1 MKKNDGNTY
10 LARKAG
16 ERMATHEELMTSL
29 KFGESFR
36 NALRDYYSYGFKKLG
51 DYEKEKVQTMKND
64 WMRLNNILFGY
75 LEWSDV
81 PGKETVMF
89 ASLDSVS
96 MIDNPFH
103 RLYKFCKFNHND
115 PMEFFNI
122 IFALSDQMSIAGN
135 DYQYLQ
141 DRLGIDLDL
150 EAKKRPY
157 YRYIDFIKRHI
168 NDTIDF
174 RTAASVYL
182 LTSKNENITRQM
194 NILDKDVEMVGEF
207 LRVWLQT
214 LAEVNEQNED
224 TKIEGTNDVTIEDI
238 EKHFYENL
246 LSYLNPVL
254 LNKIVSEVC
263 GAYIDFITENAEYE
277 IEIKKQTSFYEI
289 HAGGN
294 DENTLKFSKKDL
306 FLVERLI
313 NIKSSIAAK
322 AEGSAKERLAL
333 YEVLGWDFL
342 KIVVERNYKKY
353 IAFLK
358 NNLDN
363 DICIERVEK
372 NNLQLFVDSNEY
384 IVIPKKDEK
393 YVQRLFKYWEFV
405 KSHTDVKM
413 SDVGDFVICKN
424 GKKRNKKKILIS
436 GINANG
442 EKESL
447 DIPIS
452 NLDEADMA
460 QNLID
465 GNGKL
470 EEYERFYLSKEK
482 AFLIAQFDS
491 LDEAIS
497 QGRGLL
503 ASQLQCFFPSS
514 TGLFCGDNTAI
525 NYRLNQLA
533 ALNIVQ
539 KVASSTEKKK
549 VAENT
554 WRLGGRTLSDLIM
567 KGNETLAGDELEFET
582 AFYSAI
588 DFYSKY
594 YPLGICGS
602 IIKDRLD
609 RIGSH
614 DCSVFR
620 FRHEY
625 FMQALND
632 FNLIDLLYVIENNKW
647 CEIKYRHGTAQF
659 SSTILCKPI
668 EIRTSSMTGREF
680 LIFYN
685 PVKRSCTNLRLEFIE
700 EIIAYDEVDVLKSL
714 ERINTSEQ
722 IAASTVASDIASA
735 YDALKYM
742 WGVSFS
748 EKQEGNVIASI
759 QTKDVKIT
767 IAYDEKNE
775 YYIKNRLLRESRSNT
790 EQIGVSVQPEKG
802 LITFGA
808 RVSDPQEMRPWMRS
822 LYSRILNIEGI
833 ETETFSLLED
843 IEKCI
848 KGMEELKE
856 ENIQPPNR
864 WTEKS
869 ATLGRISNGEIV
881 REHEAIFNEIFGV
894 YYYIIAEI
902 ILCCCSNSDGNVLPN
917 EKINNIVKKV
927 RRWYSSKGGNQ
938 TNRLSLDEIT
948 WLFENHAFGKK
959 AKVEGKEQI
968 EFKYQ
973 CDPDIEFYKDVLPLT
988 TVEIRWLKTIL
999 SDERIRCFF
1008 SERQLDFIKSYL
1020 KTEYPDIA
1028 PLPVSHLVYY
1038 DKHITVDS
1046 MEKAAEQ
1053 SLITTFIKAI
1063 SQKMLVDI
1071 TYVTRYGK
1079 EITGEFKPIVIEF
1092 SKRNN
1097 KFQVQMQSC
1106 DNNRF
1111 YSINLSQVISL
1122 AIVRSEFEYFETLQR
1137 YEKHRELNE
1146 RSVDIQFY
1154 DVRNTADR
1162 ILTEFSPW
1170 KKYCEY
1176 DRETQIYTLQLF
1188 YQKDEELDL
1197 VVRLMGYGGN
1207 IHFVNKEHSIAREIL
1222 RRYEKQRSI
1231 ILERD
1236 MNTERGE

>member
-1 MKKNDGNTY
+1 
-10 LARKAG
+10 
-16 ERMATHEELMTSL
+16 MATHEELMTSL

-51 DYEKEKVQTMKND
+51 DYEKEKVQTIKND

-75 LEWSDV
+75 LKWSDV

-89 ASLDSVS
+89 TSLDSVS
-96 MIDNPFH
+96 MVDNPFH
-103 RLYKFCKFNHND
+103 RLYRFCKFNHND

-122 IFALSDQMSIAGN
+122 IFALSDKMSIAGN

-141 DRLGIDLDL
+141 ERLGVDLSL

-157 YRYIDFIKRHI
+157 YRYIDFLKRHL
-168 NDTIDF
+168 NDNIDY
-174 RTAASVYL
+174 RTTTSVNL
-182 LTSKNENITRQM
+182 LVSKNENTTRQM
-194 NILDKDVEMVGEF
+194 NILDKDVEMVKEL
-207 LRVWLQT
+207 LRLWLQT
-214 LAEVNEQNED
+214 LTEVDEKKERIHD
-224 TKIEGTNDVTIEDI
+224 PTIEDI
-238 EKHFYENL
+238 EKYFYKNFLSSANPTL
-246 LSYLNPVL
+246 LHKN
-254 LNKIVSEVC
+254 ISEVC
-263 GAYIDFITENAEYE
+263 GAYIGFISENIEHEIKIEKKSSSYE
-277 IEIKKQTSFYEI
+277 ILVS
-289 HAGGN
+289 GN
-294 DENTLKFSKKDL
+294 NNLTLEFSKKDL
-306 FLVERLI
+306 FLVEQLI
-313 NIKSSIAAK
+313 NKKSWSVAK
-322 AEGSAKERLAL
+322 NEDGVLERPAL
-333 YEVLGWDFL
+333 YEVLGWDFWR
-342 KIVVERNYKKY
+342 IIVERNYKKY

-358 NNLDN
+358 NNLDKSIYVEN
-363 DICIERVEK
+363 VEK
-372 NNLQLFVDSNEY
+372 NNLQLFVNENEY

-393 YVQRLFKYWEFV
+393 YVQRLYKYWEFV
-405 KSHTDVKM
+405 SSHTDVNL
-413 SDVGDFVICKN
+413 SDVGDSLICKN
-424 GKKRNKKKILIS
+424 GKKRNKKKRLLT
-436 GINANG
+436 GINADG
-442 EKESL
+442 EKEFL

-452 NLDEADMA
+452 NLDEEDMA
-460 QNLID
+460 QRIIGGD
-465 GNGKL
+465 GEL
-470 EEYERFYLSKEK
+470 EEYERFYLSKER
-482 AFLIAQFDS
+482 AFLITQFDL

-514 TGLFCGDNTAI
+514 IGLFCGDNTAI
-525 NYRLNQLA
+525 NCRLNQLA
-533 ALNIVQ
+533 ALGVIQ
-539 KVASSTEKKK
+539 KVPSSTKSKK

-554 WRLGGRTLSDLIM
+554 WRLVGRTLSELIL
-567 KGNETLAGDELEFET
+567 KGSESLAESELEFEN

-594 YPLGICGS
+594 YPLGIIGS
-602 IIKDRLD
+602 IIKGRLD
-609 RIGSH
+609 RIGARDNSA
-614 DCSVFR
+614 FR

-632 FNLIDLLYVIENNKW
+632 FNLIDLLYVIENNRW

-659 SSTILCKPI
+659 SSTLLCKPI
-668 EIRTSSMTGREF
+668 EIRTSSTTGREF

-700 EIIAYDEVDVLKSL
+700 EIIAYDESDVLKAL
-714 ERINTSEQ
+714 ERINSSEQ
-722 IAASTVASDIASA
+722 ITVSTVVADIERA
-735 YDALKYM
+735 YAALKYM

-748 EKQEGNVIASI
+748 EKQEGNVIEPI

-790 EQIGVSVQPEKG
+790 EQIGVSVHPEKG

-822 LYSRILNIEGI
+822 LYSRIRNVEGI
-833 ETETFSLLED
+833 ETENFSLLED

-848 KGMEELKE
+848 NGMEVLKE
-856 ENIQPPNR
+856 EKILPPNR
-864 WTEKS
+864 WTGKS
-869 ATLGRISNGEIV
+869 ATVGRISNGELV

-894 YYYIIAEI
+894 YYYIIAEV
-902 ILCCCSNSDGNVLPN
+902 ILCCCSNSDSNKLSN

-927 RRWYSSKGGNQ
+927 RRWYSSRGGNQ
-938 TNRLSLDEIT
+938 TSRLSLDEIT
-948 WLFENHAFGKK
+948 WLFENDAFGKK
-959 AKVEGKEQI
+959 SKANGKEQI

-973 CDPDIEFYKDVLPLT
+973 CDPDTEFYKDVLPLT
-988 TVEIRWLKTIL
+988 TLEIRWIKTIL
-999 SDERIRCFF
+999 SDERIVCFF
-1008 SERQLDFIKSYL
+1008 SERQLDFIKVYMD
-1020 KTEYPDIA
+1020 TEYPEIT
-1028 PLPVSHLVYY
+1028 PLPVNNLVNF
-1038 DKHITVDS
+1038 DKHIPIDS
-1046 MEKAAEQ
+1046 IEKLAEQ
-1053 SLITTFIKAI
+1053 SLITTLIKAI
-1063 SQKMLVDI
+1063 NQKMLVDI

-1079 EITGEFKPIVIEF
+1079 EIVGEFKPIVIEF

-1097 KFQVQMQSC
+1097 KFQAQMQSC
-1106 DNNRF
+1106 ENNRF
-1111 YSINLSQVISL
+1111 YSINLSQIISL
-1122 AIVRSEFEYFETLQR
+1122 TIVPDEFEYFETLQN

-1176 DRETQIYTLQLF
+1176 DRETKIYTLHLF

-1231 ILERD
+1231 ILERE
-1236 MNTERGE
+1236 MSTERGE

>member
-1 MKKNDGNTY
+1 MRANAY

-16 ERMATHEELMTSL
+16 GRMATHEELMTSL

-51 DYEKEKVQTMKND
+51 DYEKEKVQTIKND
-64 WMRLNNILFGY
+64 WMRLNNILFDY
-75 LEWSDV
+75 LKWSDV

-89 ASLDSVS
+89 TSLDSVS
-96 MIDNPFH
+96 MVDNPFH
-103 RLYKFCKFNHND
+103 RLYRFCKFNHND

-122 IFALSDQMSIAGN
+122 IFALSDKMSIAGN

-141 DRLGIDLDL
+141 ERLGVDLSL

-157 YRYIDFIKRHI
+157 YRYIDFLKRHL
-168 NDTIDF
+168 NDNVDY
-174 RTAASVYL
+174 RTTTSVNL
-182 LTSKNENITRQM
+182 LVSKNENTTRQM
-194 NILDKDVEMVGEF
+194 NILDKDVEMVKEL
-207 LRVWLQT
+207 LRLWLQT
-214 LAEVNEQNED
+214 LIEVDEKKERIHD
-224 TKIEGTNDVTIEDI
+224 PTIEDI
-238 EKHFYENL
+238 EKYFYKNFLSSANPTL
-246 LSYLNPVL
+246 LHKN
-254 LNKIVSEVC
+254 ISEVC
-263 GAYIDFITENAEYE
+263 GAYISFISENIEHEIKIEKKSSSYE
-277 IEIKKQTSFYEI
+277 ILVS
-289 HAGGN
+289 GN
-294 DENTLKFSKKDL
+294 NNLTLEFSKKDL
-306 FLVERLI
+306 FLVEQLI
-313 NIKSSIAAK
+313 NKKSWIVAK
-322 AEGSAKERLAL
+322 NEDGVLERPAL
-333 YEVLGWDFL
+333 YEVLGWDFWR
-342 KIVVERNYKKY
+342 IIVERNYKKY

-358 NNLDN
+358 NNLDKSIYVEN
-363 DICIERVEK
+363 VEK
-372 NNLQLFVDSNEY
+372 NNLQLFVNENEY

-393 YVQRLFKYWEFV
+393 YVQRLYKYWEFV
-405 KSHTDVKM
+405 SSHTDVNL
-413 SDVGDFVICKN
+413 SDVGDSLICKN
-424 GKKRNKKKILIS
+424 GKKRNKKKRLLT
-436 GINANG
+436 GINADG
-442 EKESL
+442 EKEFL

-452 NLDEADMA
+452 NLDEEDMV
-460 QNLID
+460 QRIID
-465 GNGKL
+465 GDGEL
-470 EEYERFYLSKEK
+470 EEYERFYLSKER
-482 AFLIAQFDS
+482 AFLITQFDL

-514 TGLFCGDNTAI
+514 IGLFCGDNTAI
-525 NYRLNQLA
+525 NCRLNQLA
-533 ALNIVQ
+533 ALGVIQ
-539 KVASSTEKKK
+539 KVPSSTNGKK

-554 WRLGGRTLSDLIM
+554 WRLVGRTLSELIL
-567 KGNETLAGDELEFET
+567 KGSESLAGSELEFEN

-594 YPLGICGS
+594 YPLGIIGS
-602 IIKDRLD
+602 IIKGRLD
-609 RIGSH
+609 RIGARDNSA
-614 DCSVFR
+614 FR

-632 FNLIDLLYVIENNKW
+632 FNLIDLLYVIENNRW

-659 SSTILCKPI
+659 SSTLLCKPI
-668 EIRTSSMTGREF
+668 EIRTSSTTGREF

-700 EIIAYDEVDVLKSL
+700 EIIAYDESDVLKAL
-714 ERINTSEQ
+714 KRINSSEQ
-722 IAASTVASDIASA
+722 ITASTVVADIERA
-735 YDALKYM
+735 YAALKYM

-748 EKQEGNVIASI
+748 EKQEGNVIEPI

-790 EQIGVSVQPEKG
+790 EQIGVSVHPEKG

-822 LYSRILNIEGI
+822 LYSRIRNVEGI
-833 ETETFSLLED
+833 ETENFSLLED

-848 KGMEELKE
+848 NGMEVLKE
-856 ENIQPPNR
+856 EKILPPNR
-864 WTEKS
+864 WTGKS
-869 ATLGRISNGEIV
+869 ATVGRISNGELV

-894 YYYIIAEI
+894 YYYIIAEV
-902 ILCCCSNSDGNVLPN
+902 ILCCCSNSDSNKLSN

-927 RRWYSSKGGNQ
+927 RRWYSSRGGNQ
-938 TNRLSLDEIT
+938 TSRLSLDEIT
-948 WLFENHAFGKK
+948 WLFENDAFGKK
-959 AKVEGKEQI
+959 SKANGKEQI

-973 CDPDIEFYKDVLPLT
+973 CDPDTEFYKDVLPLT
-988 TVEIRWLKTIL
+988 TLEIRWIKTIL
-999 SDERIRCFF
+999 SDERIVCFF
-1008 SERQLDFIKSYL
+1008 SERQLDFIKVYMN
-1020 KTEYPDIA
+1020 TEYPEIT
-1028 PLPVSHLVYY
+1028 PFPVNNLVNF
-1038 DKHITVDS
+1038 DKHIPIDS
-1046 MEKAAEQ
+1046 MEKLAEQ
-1053 SLITTFIKAI
+1053 SLITTLIKAI
-1063 SQKMLVDI
+1063 NQKMLVDI

-1079 EITGEFKPIVIEF
+1079 EIVGEFKPIVIEF

-1097 KFQVQMQSC
+1097 KFQAQMQSC
-1106 DNNRF
+1106 ENNRF
-1111 YSINLSQVISL
+1111 YSINLSQIISL
-1122 AIVRSEFEYFETLQR
+1122 TIVPDEFEYFETLQN

-1176 DRETQIYTLQLF
+1176 DRETKIYTLHLF

-1231 ILERD
+1231 ILERE
-1236 MNTERGE
+1236 MSTERGE

>member
-1 MKKNDGNTY
+1 MRANAY

-16 ERMATHEELMTSL
+16 GRMATHEELMTSL

-51 DYEKEKVQTMKND
+51 DYEKEKVQTIKND

-75 LEWSDV
+75 LKWSDV

-89 ASLDSVS
+89 TSLDSVS
-96 MIDNPFH
+96 MVDNPFH
-103 RLYKFCKFNHND
+103 RLYRFCKFNHND

-122 IFALSDQMSIAGN
+122 IFALSDKMSIAGN

-141 DRLGIDLDL
+141 ERLGVDLSL

-157 YRYIDFIKRHI
+157 YRYIDFLKRHL
-168 NDTIDF
+168 NDNIDY
-174 RTAASVYL
+174 RTTTSVNL
-182 LTSKNENITRQM
+182 LVSKNENTTRQM
-194 NILDKDVEMVGEF
+194 NILDKDVEMVKEL
-207 LRVWLQT
+207 LRLWLQT
-214 LAEVNEQNED
+214 LTEVDEKKERIHD
-224 TKIEGTNDVTIEDI
+224 PTIEDI
-238 EKHFYENL
+238 EKYFYKNFLSSANPTL
-246 LSYLNPVL
+246 LHKN
-254 LNKIVSEVC
+254 ISEVC
-263 GAYIDFITENAEYE
+263 GAYIGFISENIEHEIKIEKKSSSYE
-277 IEIKKQTSFYEI
+277 ILVS
-289 HAGGN
+289 GN
-294 DENTLKFSKKDL
+294 NNLTLEFSKKDL
-306 FLVERLI
+306 FLVEQLI
-313 NIKSSIAAK
+313 NKKSWIVAK
-322 AEGSAKERLAL
+322 NEDGVLERPAL
-333 YEVLGWDFL
+333 YEVLGWDFWR
-342 KIVVERNYKKY
+342 IIVERNHKKY

-358 NNLDN
+358 NNLDKSIYVEN
-363 DICIERVEK
+363 VEK
-372 NNLQLFVDSNEY
+372 NNLQLFVNENEY

-393 YVQRLFKYWEFV
+393 YVQRLYKYWEFV
-405 KSHTDVKM
+405 SSHTDVNL
-413 SDVGDFVICKN
+413 SDVGDSLICKN
-424 GKKRNKKKILIS
+424 GKKRNKKKRLLT
-436 GINANG
+436 GINADG
-442 EKESL
+442 EKEFL

-452 NLDEADMA
+452 NLDEEDMA
-460 QNLID
+460 QRIIGGD
-465 GNGKL
+465 GEL
-470 EEYERFYLSKEK
+470 EEYERFYLSKER
-482 AFLIAQFDS
+482 AFLITQFDL

-514 TGLFCGDNTAI
+514 IGLFCGDNTAI
-525 NYRLNQLA
+525 NCRLNQLA
-533 ALNIVQ
+533 ALGVIQ
-539 KVASSTEKKK
+539 KVPSSTKSKK

-554 WRLGGRTLSDLIM
+554 WRLVGRTLSELIL
-567 KGNETLAGDELEFET
+567 KGSESLAESELEFEN

-594 YPLGICGS
+594 YPLGIIGS
-602 IIKDRLD
+602 IIKGRLD
-609 RIGSH
+609 RIGARDNSA
-614 DCSVFR
+614 FR

-632 FNLIDLLYVIENNKW
+632 FNLIDLLYVIENNRW

-659 SSTILCKPI
+659 SSTLLCKPI
-668 EIRTSSMTGREF
+668 EIRTSSTTGREF

-700 EIIAYDEVDVLKSL
+700 EIIAYDESDVLKAL
-714 ERINTSEQ
+714 ERINSSEQ
-722 IAASTVASDIASA
+722 ITVSTVVADIERA
-735 YDALKYM
+735 YAALKYM

-748 EKQEGNVIASI
+748 EKQEGNVIEPI

-790 EQIGVSVQPEKG
+790 GQIGVSVHPEKG

-822 LYSRILNIEGI
+822 LYSRIRNVEGI
-833 ETETFSLLED
+833 ETENFSLLED

-848 KGMEELKE
+848 NGMEVLKE
-856 ENIQPPNR
+856 EKILPPNR
-864 WTEKS
+864 WTGKS
-869 ATLGRISNGEIV
+869 ATVGRISNGELV

-894 YYYIIAEI
+894 YYYIIAEV
-902 ILCCCSNSDGNVLPN
+902 ILCCCSNSDSNKLSN

-927 RRWYSSKGGNQ
+927 RRWYSSRGGNQ
-938 TNRLSLDEIT
+938 TSRLSLDEIT
-948 WLFENHAFGKK
+948 WLFENDAFGKK
-959 AKVEGKEQI
+959 SKANGKEQI

-973 CDPDIEFYKDVLPLT
+973 CDLDTEFYKDVLPLT
-988 TVEIRWLKTIL
+988 TLEIRWIKTIL
-999 SDERIRCFF
+999 SDERIVCFF
-1008 SERQLDFIKSYL
+1008 SERQLDFIKVYMD
-1020 KTEYPDIA
+1020 TEYPEIT
-1028 PLPVSHLVYY
+1028 PLPVNNLVNF
-1038 DKHITVDS
+1038 DKHIPIDS
-1046 MEKAAEQ
+1046 IEKLAEQ
-1053 SLITTFIKAI
+1053 SLITTLIKAI
-1063 SQKMLVDI
+1063 NQKMLVDI

-1079 EITGEFKPIVIEF
+1079 EIVGEFKPIVIEF

-1097 KFQVQMQSC
+1097 KFQAQMQSC
-1106 DNNRF
+1106 ENNRF
-1111 YSINLSQVISL
+1111 YSINLSQIISL
-1122 AIVRSEFEYFETLQR
+1122 TIVPDEFEYFETLQN

-1176 DRETQIYTLQLF
+1176 DRETKIYTLHLF

-1231 ILERD
+1231 ILERE
-1236 MNTERGE
+1236 MSTERGE

>member
-1 MKKNDGNTY
+1 MRANAY

-16 ERMATHEELMTSL
+16 GRMATHEELMTSL

-51 DYEKEKVQTMKND
+51 DYEKEKVQTIKND
-64 WMRLNNILFGY
+64 WMRLNNILFDY
-75 LEWSDV
+75 LKWSDV

-89 ASLDSVS
+89 TSLDSVS
-96 MIDNPFH
+96 MVDNPFH
-103 RLYKFCKFNHND
+103 RLYRFCKFNHND

-122 IFALSDQMSIAGN
+122 IFALSDKMSIAGN

-141 DRLGIDLDL
+141 ERLGVDLSL

-157 YRYIDFIKRHI
+157 YRYIDFLKRHL
-168 NDTIDF
+168 NDNVDY
-174 RTAASVYL
+174 RTTTSVNL
-182 LTSKNENITRQM
+182 LVSKNENTTRQM
-194 NILDKDVEMVGEF
+194 NILDKDVEMVKEL
-207 LRVWLQT
+207 LRLWLQT
-214 LAEVNEQNED
+214 LIEVDEKKE
-224 TKIEGTNDVTIEDI
+224 KIHDPTIEDI
-238 EKHFYENL
+238 EKYFYKNFLSSANPTL
-246 LSYLNPVL
+246 LHKN
-254 LNKIVSEVC
+254 ISEVC
-263 GAYIDFITENAEYE
+263 GAYISFISENIEHEIKIEKKSSSYE
-277 IEIKKQTSFYEI
+277 ILVS
-289 HAGGN
+289 GN
-294 DENTLKFSKKDL
+294 NNLTLEFSKKDL
-306 FLVERLI
+306 FLVEQLI
-313 NIKSSIAAK
+313 NKKSWIVAK
-322 AEGSAKERLAL
+322 NEDGVLERPAL
-333 YEVLGWDFL
+333 YEVLGWDFWR
-342 KIVVERNYKKY
+342 IIVERNYKKY

-358 NNLDN
+358 NNLDKSIYVEN
-363 DICIERVEK
+363 VEK
-372 NNLQLFVDSNEY
+372 NNLQLFVNENEY

-393 YVQRLFKYWEFV
+393 YVQRLYKYWEFV
-405 KSHTDVKM
+405 SSHTDVNL
-413 SDVGDFVICKN
+413 SDVGDSLICKN
-424 GKKRNKKKILIS
+424 GKKRNKKKRLLT
-436 GINANG
+436 GINADG
-442 EKESL
+442 EKEFL

-452 NLDEADMA
+452 NLDEEDMV
-460 QNLID
+460 QRIID
-465 GNGKL
+465 GDGEL
-470 EEYERFYLSKEK
+470 EEYERFYLSKER
-482 AFLIAQFDS
+482 AFLITQFDL
-491 LDEAIS
+491 LDGAIS

-514 TGLFCGDNTAI
+514 IGLFCGDNTAI
-525 NYRLNQLA
+525 NCRLNQLA
-533 ALNIVQ
+533 ALGVIQ
-539 KVASSTEKKK
+539 KVPSSTKGKK

-554 WRLGGRTLSDLIM
+554 WRLVGRTLSELIL
-567 KGNETLAGDELEFET
+567 KGSESLAGSELEFEN

-594 YPLGICGS
+594 YPLGIIGS
-602 IIKDRLD
+602 IIKGRLD
-609 RIGSH
+609 RIGARDNSA
-614 DCSVFR
+614 FR

-632 FNLIDLLYVIENNKW
+632 FNLIDLLYVIENNRW

-659 SSTILCKPI
+659 SSTLLCKPI
-668 EIRTSSMTGREF
+668 EIRTSSTTGREF

-700 EIIAYDEVDVLKSL
+700 EIIAYDESDVLKAL
-714 ERINTSEQ
+714 KRINSSEQ
-722 IAASTVASDIASA
+722 ITASTVVADIERA
-735 YDALKYM
+735 YAALKYM

-748 EKQEGNVIASI
+748 EKQEGNVIEPI

-790 EQIGVSVQPEKG
+790 EQIGVSVHPEKG

-822 LYSRILNIEGI
+822 LYSRIRNVEGI
-833 ETETFSLLED
+833 ETENFSLLED

-848 KGMEELKE
+848 NGMEVLKE
-856 ENIQPPNR
+856 EKILPPNR
-864 WTEKS
+864 WTGKS
-869 ATLGRISNGEIV
+869 ATVGRISNGELV

-894 YYYIIAEI
+894 YYYIIAEV
-902 ILCCCSNSDGNVLPN
+902 ILCCCSNSDSNKLSN

-927 RRWYSSKGGNQ
+927 RRWYSSRGGNQ
-938 TNRLSLDEIT
+938 TSRLSLDEIT
-948 WLFENHAFGKK
+948 WLFENDAFGKK
-959 AKVEGKEQI
+959 SKANGKEQI

-973 CDPDIEFYKDVLPLT
+973 CDPDTEFYKDVLPLT
-988 TVEIRWLKTIL
+988 TLEIRWIKTIL
-999 SDERIRCFF
+999 SDERIVCFF
-1008 SERQLDFIKSYL
+1008 SERQLDFIKVYMN
-1020 KTEYPDIA
+1020 TEYPEIT
-1028 PLPVSHLVYY
+1028 PFPVNNLVNF
-1038 DKHITVDS
+1038 DKHIPIDS
-1046 MEKAAEQ
+1046 MEKLAEQ
-1053 SLITTFIKAI
+1053 SLITTLIKAI
-1063 SQKMLVDI
+1063 NQKMLVDI

-1079 EITGEFKPIVIEF
+1079 EIVGEFKPIVIEF

-1097 KFQVQMQSC
+1097 KFQAQMQSC
-1106 DNNRF
+1106 ENNRF
-1111 YSINLSQVISL
+1111 YSINLSQIISL
-1122 AIVRSEFEYFETLQR
+1122 TIVPDEFEYFETLQN

-1176 DRETQIYTLQLF
+1176 DRETKIYTLHLF

-1231 ILERD
+1231 ILERE
-1236 MNTERGE
+1236 MSTERGE

>member
-1 MKKNDGNTY
+1 MRANAY

-16 ERMATHEELMTSL
+16 GRMATHEELMTSL

-51 DYEKEKVQTMKND
+51 DYEKEKVQTIKND
-64 WMRLNNILFGY
+64 WMRLNNILFDY
-75 LEWSDV
+75 LKWSDV

-89 ASLDSVS
+89 TSLDSVS
-96 MIDNPFH
+96 MVDNPFH
-103 RLYKFCKFNHND
+103 RLYRFCKFNHND

-122 IFALSDQMSIAGN
+122 IFALSDKMSIAGN

-141 DRLGIDLDL
+141 ERLGVDLSL

-157 YRYIDFIKRHI
+157 YRYIDFLKRHL
-168 NDTIDF
+168 NDNVDY
-174 RTAASVYL
+174 RTTTSVNL
-182 LTSKNENITRQM
+182 LVSKNENTTRQM
-194 NILDKDVEMVGEF
+194 NILDKDVEMVKEL
-207 LRVWLQT
+207 LRLWLQT
-214 LAEVNEQNED
+214 LTEVDEKKERIHD
-224 TKIEGTNDVTIEDI
+224 PTIEDI
-238 EKHFYENL
+238 EKYFYKNFLSSANPTL
-246 LSYLNPVL
+246 LHKN
-254 LNKIVSEVC
+254 ISEVC
-263 GAYIDFITENAEYE
+263 GAYISFISENIEHEIKIEKKSSSYE
-277 IEIKKQTSFYEI
+277 ILVS
-289 HAGGN
+289 GN
-294 DENTLKFSKKDL
+294 NNLTLEFSKKDL
-306 FLVERLI
+306 FLVEQLI
-313 NIKSSIAAK
+313 NKKSWIVAK
-322 AEGSAKERLAL
+322 NEDGVLERPAL
-333 YEVLGWDFL
+333 YEVLGWDFWR
-342 KIVVERNYKKY
+342 IIVERNYKKY

-358 NNLDN
+358 NNLDKSIYVEN
-363 DICIERVEK
+363 VEK
-372 NNLQLFVDSNEY
+372 NNLQLFVNENEY

-393 YVQRLFKYWEFV
+393 YVQRLYKYWEFV
-405 KSHTDVKM
+405 SSHTDVNL
-413 SDVGDFVICKN
+413 SDVGDSLICKN
-424 GKKRNKKKILIS
+424 GKKRNKKKRLLT
-436 GINANG
+436 GINADG
-442 EKESL
+442 EKEFL

-452 NLDEADMA
+452 NLDEEDMV
-460 QNLID
+460 QRIID
-465 GNGKL
+465 GDGEL
-470 EEYERFYLSKEK
+470 EEYERFYLSKER
-482 AFLIAQFDS
+482 AFLITQFDL

-514 TGLFCGDNTAI
+514 IGLFCGDNTAI
-525 NYRLNQLA
+525 NCRLNQLA
-533 ALNIVQ
+533 ALGVIQ
-539 KVASSTEKKK
+539 KVPSSTKGKK

-554 WRLGGRTLSDLIM
+554 WRLVGRTLSELIL
-567 KGNETLAGDELEFET
+567 KGSESLAGSELEFEN

-594 YPLGICGS
+594 YPLGIIGS
-602 IIKDRLD
+602 IIKGRLD
-609 RIGSH
+609 RIGARDNSA
-614 DCSVFR
+614 FR

-632 FNLIDLLYVIENNKW
+632 FNLIDLLYVIENNRW

-659 SSTILCKPI
+659 SSTLLCKPI
-668 EIRTSSMTGREF
+668 EIRTSSTTGREF

-700 EIIAYDEVDVLKSL
+700 EIIAYDESDVLKAL
-714 ERINTSEQ
+714 KRINSSEQ
-722 IAASTVASDIASA
+722 ITASTVVADIERA
-735 YDALKYM
+735 YAALKYM

-748 EKQEGNVIASI
+748 EKQEGNVIEPI

-790 EQIGVSVQPEKG
+790 EQIGVSVHPEKG

-822 LYSRILNIEGI
+822 LYSRIRNVEGI
-833 ETETFSLLED
+833 ETENFSLLED

-848 KGMEELKE
+848 NGMEVLKE
-856 ENIQPPNR
+856 EKILPPNR
-864 WTEKS
+864 WTGKS
-869 ATLGRISNGEIV
+869 ATVGRISNGELV

-894 YYYIIAEI
+894 YYYIIAEV
-902 ILCCCSNSDGNVLPN
+902 ILCCCSNSDSNKLSN

-927 RRWYSSKGGNQ
+927 RRWYSSRGGNQ
-938 TNRLSLDEIT
+938 TSRLSLDEIT
-948 WLFENHAFGKK
+948 WLFENDAFGKK
-959 AKVEGKEQI
+959 SKANGKEQI

-973 CDPDIEFYKDVLPLT
+973 CDPDTEFYKDVLPLT
-988 TVEIRWLKTIL
+988 TLEIRWIKTIL
-999 SDERIRCFF
+999 SDERIVCFF
-1008 SERQLDFIKSYL
+1008 SERQLDFIKVYMN
-1020 KTEYPDIA
+1020 TEYPEIT
-1028 PLPVSHLVYY
+1028 PFPVNNLVNF
-1038 DKHITVDS
+1038 DKHIPIDS
-1046 MEKAAEQ
+1046 MEKLAEQ
-1053 SLITTFIKAI
+1053 SLITTLIKAI
-1063 SQKMLVDI
+1063 NQKMLVDI

-1079 EITGEFKPIVIEF
+1079 EIVGEFKPIVIEF

-1097 KFQVQMQSC
+1097 KFQAQMQSC
-1106 DNNRF
+1106 ENNRF
-1111 YSINLSQVISL
+1111 YSINLSQIISL
-1122 AIVRSEFEYFETLQR
+1122 TIVPDEFEYFETLQN

-1176 DRETQIYTLQLF
+1176 DRETKIYTLHLF

-1231 ILERD
+1231 ILERE
-1236 MNTERGE
+1236 MSTERGE

>member
-1 MKKNDGNTY
+1 MRANAH

-16 ERMATHEELMTSL
+16 GRMATHEELMTSL

-51 DYEKEKVQTMKND
+51 DYEKEKVQTIKND

-75 LEWSDV
+75 LKWSDV

-89 ASLDSVS
+89 TSLDSVS
-96 MIDNPFH
+96 MVDNPFH
-103 RLYKFCKFNHND
+103 RLYRFCKFNHND

-122 IFALSDQMSIAGN
+122 IFALSDKMSIAGN

-141 DRLGIDLDL
+141 ERLGIDLSL

-157 YRYIDFIKRHI
+157 YRYIDFLKRHL
-168 NDTIDF
+168 NDNIDY
-174 RTAASVYL
+174 RTTTSVNL
-182 LTSKNENITRQM
+182 LVSKNENTTRQM
-194 NILDKDVEMVGEF
+194 NILDKDVEMVKEL
-207 LRVWLQT
+207 LRLWLQT
-214 LAEVNEQNED
+214 LTEVDEKKERIHD
-224 TKIEGTNDVTIEDI
+224 PTIEDI
-238 EKHFYENL
+238 EKYFYKNFLSSANPTL
-246 LSYLNPVL
+246 LHKN
-254 LNKIVSEVC
+254 ISEVC
-263 GAYIDFITENAEYE
+263 GAYISFISENSEHEIKIEKKSSSYE
-277 IEIKKQTSFYEI
+277 ILVS
-289 HAGGN
+289 GN
-294 DENTLKFSKKDL
+294 NNLTLEFSKKDL
-306 FLVERLI
+306 FLVEQLI
-313 NIKSSIAAK
+313 NKKSWIVAK
-322 AEGSAKERLAL
+322 NEDGVLERPAL
-333 YEVLGWDFL
+333 YEVLGWDFWR
-342 KIVVERNYKKY
+342 IIVERNYKKY

-358 NNLDN
+358 NNLDKSIYVEN
-363 DICIERVEK
+363 VEK
-372 NNLQLFVDSNEY
+372 NNLQLFVNENEY

-393 YVQRLFKYWEFV
+393 YVQRLYKYWEFV
-405 KSHTDVKM
+405 SSHTDVNL
-413 SDVGDFVICKN
+413 SDVDDSLICKN
-424 GKKRNKKKILIS
+424 GKKRNKKKRLLT
-436 GINANG
+436 GINADG
-442 EKESL
+442 EKEFL

-452 NLDEADMA
+452 NLDEEDMA
-460 QNLID
+460 QRIIGGD
-465 GNGKL
+465 GEL
-470 EEYERFYLSKEK
+470 EEYERFYLSKER
-482 AFLIAQFDS
+482 AFLITQFDL

-514 TGLFCGDNTAI
+514 IGLFCGDNTAI
-525 NYRLNQLA
+525 NCRLNQLA
-533 ALNIVQ
+533 ALGVIQ
-539 KVASSTEKKK
+539 KVPSSTKSKK

-554 WRLGGRTLSDLIM
+554 WRLVGRTLSELIL
-567 KGNETLAGDELEFET
+567 KGSESLVESELEFEN

-594 YPLGICGS
+594 YPLGIIGS
-602 IIKDRLD
+602 IIKGRLD
-609 RIGSH
+609 RIGARDNSA
-614 DCSVFR
+614 FR

-632 FNLIDLLYVIENNKW
+632 FNLIDLLYVIENNRW

-659 SSTILCKPI
+659 SSTLLCKPI
-668 EIRTSSMTGREF
+668 EIRTSSTTGREF

-700 EIIAYDEVDVLKSL
+700 EIIAYDESDVLKAL
-714 ERINTSEQ
+714 ERINSSEQ
-722 IAASTVASDIASA
+722 ITVSTVVADIERA
-735 YDALKYM
+735 YAALKYM

-748 EKQEGNVIASI
+748 EKQEGNVIEPI

-790 EQIGVSVQPEKG
+790 EQIGVSVHPEKG

-822 LYSRILNIEGI
+822 LYSRIRNVEGI
-833 ETETFSLLED
+833 ETENFSLLED

-848 KGMEELKE
+848 NGMEVLKE
-856 ENIQPPNR
+856 EKILPPNR
-864 WTEKS
+864 WTGKS
-869 ATLGRISNGEIV
+869 ATVGRISNGELV

-894 YYYIIAEI
+894 YYYIIAEV
-902 ILCCCSNSDGNVLPN
+902 ILCCCSNSDSNKLSN

-927 RRWYSSKGGNQ
+927 RRWYLSRGGNQ
-938 TNRLSLDEIT
+938 TSRLSLDEIT
-948 WLFENHAFGKK
+948 WLFENDAFGKK
-959 AKVEGKEQI
+959 SKANGKEQI

-973 CDPDIEFYKDVLPLT
+973 CDPDTEFYKDVLPLT
-988 TVEIRWLKTIL
+988 TLEIRWIKTIL
-999 SDERIRCFF
+999 SDERIVCFF
-1008 SERQLDFIKSYL
+1008 SERQLDFIKVYMD
-1020 KTEYPDIA
+1020 TEYPEIT
-1028 PLPVSHLVYY
+1028 PLPVNNLVNF
-1038 DKHITVDS
+1038 DKHIPIDS
-1046 MEKAAEQ
+1046 IEKLAEQ
-1053 SLITTFIKAI
+1053 SLITTLIKAI
-1063 SQKMLVDI
+1063 NQKMLVDI

-1079 EITGEFKPIVIEF
+1079 EIVGEFKPIVIEF

-1097 KFQVQMQSC
+1097 KFQAQMQSC
-1106 DNNRF
+1106 ENNRF
-1111 YSINLSQVISL
+1111 YSINLSQIISL
-1122 AIVRSEFEYFETLQR
+1122 TIVPDEFEYFETLQN

-1176 DRETQIYTLQLF
+1176 DRETKIYTLHLF

-1231 ILERD
+1231 ILERE
-1236 MNTERGE
+1236 MSTERGE

>member
-1 MKKNDGNTY
+1 
-10 LARKAG
+10 
-16 ERMATHEELMTSL
+16 MATHEELMTSL

-51 DYEKEKVQTMKND
+51 DYEKEKVQTIKND

-75 LEWSDV
+75 LKWSDV

-89 ASLDSVS
+89 TSLDSVS
-96 MIDNPFH
+96 MVDNPFH
-103 RLYKFCKFNHND
+103 RLYRFCKFNHND

-122 IFALSDQMSIAGN
+122 IFALSDKMSIAGN

-141 DRLGIDLDL
+141 ERLGVDLSL

-157 YRYIDFIKRHI
+157 YRYIDFLKRHL
-168 NDTIDF
+168 NDNIDY
-174 RTAASVYL
+174 RTTTSVNL
-182 LTSKNENITRQM
+182 LVSKNENTTRQM
-194 NILDKDVEMVGEF
+194 NILDKDVEMVKEL
-207 LRVWLQT
+207 LRLWLQT
-214 LAEVNEQNED
+214 LTEVDEKKERIHD
-224 TKIEGTNDVTIEDI
+224 PTIEDI
-238 EKHFYENL
+238 EKYFYKNFLSSANPTL
-246 LSYLNPVL
+246 LHKN
-254 LNKIVSEVC
+254 ISEVC
-263 GAYIDFITENAEYE
+263 GAYIGFISENIEHEIKIEKKSSSYE
-277 IEIKKQTSFYEI
+277 ILVS
-289 HAGGN
+289 GN
-294 DENTLKFSKKDL
+294 NNLTLEFSKKDL
-306 FLVERLI
+306 FLVEQLI
-313 NIKSSIAAK
+313 NKKSWIVAK
-322 AEGSAKERLAL
+322 NEDGVLERPAL
-333 YEVLGWDFL
+333 YEVLGWDFWR
-342 KIVVERNYKKY
+342 IIVERNYKKY

-358 NNLDN
+358 NNLDKSIYVEN
-363 DICIERVEK
+363 VEK
-372 NNLQLFVDSNEY
+372 NNLQLFVNENEY

-393 YVQRLFKYWEFV
+393 YVQRLYKYWEFV
-405 KSHTDVKM
+405 SSHTDVNL
-413 SDVGDFVICKN
+413 SDVGDSLICKN
-424 GKKRNKKKILIS
+424 GKKRNKKKRLLT
-436 GINANG
+436 GINADG
-442 EKESL
+442 EKEFL

-452 NLDEADMA
+452 NLDEEDMA
-460 QNLID
+460 QRIIGGD
-465 GNGKL
+465 GEL
-470 EEYERFYLSKEK
+470 EEYERFYLSKER
-482 AFLIAQFDS
+482 AFLITQFDL

-514 TGLFCGDNTAI
+514 IGLFCGDNTAI
-525 NYRLNQLA
+525 NCRLNQLA
-533 ALNIVQ
+533 ALGVIQ
-539 KVASSTEKKK
+539 KVPSSTKSKK

-554 WRLGGRTLSDLIM
+554 WRLVGRTLSELIL
-567 KGNETLAGDELEFET
+567 KGSDSLAESELEFEN

-594 YPLGICGS
+594 YPLGIIGS
-602 IIKDRLD
+602 IIKGRLD
-609 RIGSH
+609 RIGARDNSA
-614 DCSVFR
+614 FR

-632 FNLIDLLYVIENNKW
+632 FNLIDLLYVIENNRW

-659 SSTILCKPI
+659 SSTLLCKPI
-668 EIRTSSMTGREF
+668 EIRTSSTTGREF

-700 EIIAYDEVDVLKSL
+700 EIIAYDESDVLKAL
-714 ERINTSEQ
+714 ERINSSEQ
-722 IAASTVASDIASA
+722 ITVSTVVADIERA
-735 YDALKYM
+735 YAALKYM

-748 EKQEGNVIASI
+748 EKQEGNVIEPI

-790 EQIGVSVQPEKG
+790 EQIGVSVHPEKG

-822 LYSRILNIEGI
+822 LYSRIRNVEGI
-833 ETETFSLLED
+833 ETENFSLLED

-848 KGMEELKE
+848 NGMEVLKE
-856 ENIQPPNR
+856 EKILPPNR
-864 WTEKS
+864 WTGKS
-869 ATLGRISNGEIV
+869 ATVGRISNGELV

-894 YYYIIAEI
+894 YYYIIAEV
-902 ILCCCSNSDGNVLPN
+902 ILCCCSNSDSNKLSN

-927 RRWYSSKGGNQ
+927 RRWYSSRGGNQ
-938 TNRLSLDEIT
+938 TSRLSLDEIT
-948 WLFENHAFGKK
+948 WLFENDAFGKK
-959 AKVEGKEQI
+959 SKANGKEQI

-973 CDPDIEFYKDVLPLT
+973 CDLDTEFYKDVLPLT
-988 TVEIRWLKTIL
+988 TLEIRWIKTIL
-999 SDERIRCFF
+999 SDERIVCFF
-1008 SERQLDFIKSYL
+1008 SERQLDFIKVYMD
-1020 KTEYPDIA
+1020 TEYPEIT
-1028 PLPVSHLVYY
+1028 PLPVNNLVNF
-1038 DKHITVDS
+1038 DKHIPIDS
-1046 MEKAAEQ
+1046 IEKLAEQ
-1053 SLITTFIKAI
+1053 SLITTLIKAI
-1063 SQKMLVDI
+1063 NQKMLVDI

-1079 EITGEFKPIVIEF
+1079 EIVGEFKPIVIEF

-1097 KFQVQMQSC
+1097 KFQAQMQSC
-1106 DNNRF
+1106 ENNRF
-1111 YSINLSQVISL
+1111 YSINLSQIISL
-1122 AIVRSEFEYFETLQR
+1122 TIVPDEFEYFETLQN

-1176 DRETQIYTLQLF
+1176 DRETKIYTLHLF

-1231 ILERD
+1231 ILERE
-1236 MNTERGE
+1236 MSTERGE

>member
-1 MKKNDGNTY
+1 MRANAY

-16 ERMATHEELMTSL
+16 GRMATHEELMTSL

-51 DYEKEKVQTMKND
+51 DYEKEKVQTIKND
-64 WMRLNNILFGY
+64 WMRLNNILFDY
-75 LEWSDV
+75 LKWSDV

-89 ASLDSVS
+89 TSLDSVS
-96 MIDNPFH
+96 MVDNPFH
-103 RLYKFCKFNHND
+103 RLYRFCKFNHND

-122 IFALSDQMSIAGN
+122 IFALSDKMSIAGN

-141 DRLGIDLDL
+141 ERLGVDLSL

-157 YRYIDFIKRHI
+157 YRYIDFLKRHL
-168 NDTIDF
+168 NDNVDY
-174 RTAASVYL
+174 RTTTSVNL
-182 LTSKNENITRQM
+182 LVSKNENTTRQM
-194 NILDKDVEMVGEF
+194 NILDKDVEMVKEL
-207 LRVWLQT
+207 LRLWLQT
-214 LAEVNEQNED
+214 LIEVDEKKERIHD
-224 TKIEGTNDVTIEDI
+224 PTIEDI
-238 EKHFYENL
+238 EKYFYKNFLSSANPTL
-246 LSYLNPVL
+246 LHKN
-254 LNKIVSEVC
+254 ISEVC
-263 GAYIDFITENAEYE
+263 GAYISFISENIEHEIKIEKKSSSYE
-277 IEIKKQTSFYEI
+277 ILVS
-289 HAGGN
+289 GN
-294 DENTLKFSKKDL
+294 NNLTLEFSKKDL
-306 FLVERLI
+306 FLVEQLI
-313 NIKSSIAAK
+313 NKKSWIVAK
-322 AEGSAKERLAL
+322 NEDGVLERPAL
-333 YEVLGWDFL
+333 YEVLGWDFWR
-342 KIVVERNYKKY
+342 IIVERNYKKY

-358 NNLDN
+358 NNLDKSIYVEN
-363 DICIERVEK
+363 VEK
-372 NNLQLFVDSNEY
+372 NNLQLFVNENEY

-393 YVQRLFKYWEFV
+393 YVQRLYKYWEFV
-405 KSHTDVKM
+405 SSHTDVNL
-413 SDVGDFVICKN
+413 SDVGDSLICKN
-424 GKKRNKKKILIS
+424 GKKRNKKKRLLT
-436 GINANG
+436 GINADG
-442 EKESL
+442 EKEFL

-452 NLDEADMA
+452 NLDEEDMV
-460 QNLID
+460 QRIID
-465 GNGKL
+465 GDGEL
-470 EEYERFYLSKEK
+470 EEYERFYLSKER
-482 AFLIAQFDS
+482 AFLITQFDL

-514 TGLFCGDNTAI
+514 IGLFCGDNTAI
-525 NYRLNQLA
+525 NCRLNQLA
-533 ALNIVQ
+533 ALGVIQ
-539 KVASSTEKKK
+539 KVPSSTKGKK

-554 WRLGGRTLSDLIM
+554 WRLVGRTLSELIL
-567 KGNETLAGDELEFET
+567 KGSESLAGSELEFEN

-594 YPLGICGS
+594 YPLGIIGS
-602 IIKDRLD
+602 IIKGRLD
-609 RIGSH
+609 RIGARDNSA
-614 DCSVFR
+614 FR

-632 FNLIDLLYVIENNKW
+632 FNLIDLLYVIENNRW

-659 SSTILCKPI
+659 SSTLLCKPI
-668 EIRTSSMTGREF
+668 EIRTSSTTGREF

-700 EIIAYDEVDVLKSL
+700 EIIAYDESDVLKAL
-714 ERINTSEQ
+714 KRINSSEQ
-722 IAASTVASDIASA
+722 ITASTVVADIERA
-735 YDALKYM
+735 YAALKYM

-748 EKQEGNVIASI
+748 EKQEGNVIEPI

-790 EQIGVSVQPEKG
+790 EQIGVSVHPEKG

-822 LYSRILNIEGI
+822 LYSRIRNVEGI
-833 ETETFSLLED
+833 ETENFSLLED

-848 KGMEELKE
+848 NGMEVLKE
-856 ENIQPPNR
+856 EKILPPNR
-864 WTEKS
+864 WTGKS
-869 ATLGRISNGEIV
+869 ATVGRISNGELV

-894 YYYIIAEI
+894 YYYIIAEV
-902 ILCCCSNSDGNVLPN
+902 ILCCCSNSDSNKLSN

-927 RRWYSSKGGNQ
+927 RRWYSSRGGNQ
-938 TNRLSLDEIT
+938 TSRLSLDEIT
-948 WLFENHAFGKK
+948 WLFENDAFGKK
-959 AKVEGKEQI
+959 SKANGKEQI

-973 CDPDIEFYKDVLPLT
+973 CDPDTEFYKDVLPLT
-988 TVEIRWLKTIL
+988 TLEIRWIKTIL
-999 SDERIRCFF
+999 SDERIVCFF
-1008 SERQLDFIKSYL
+1008 SERQLDFIKVYMN
-1020 KTEYPDIA
+1020 TEYPEIT
-1028 PLPVSHLVYY
+1028 PFPVNNLVNF
-1038 DKHITVDS
+1038 DKHIPIDS
-1046 MEKAAEQ
+1046 MEKLAEQ
-1053 SLITTFIKAI
+1053 SLITTLIKAI
-1063 SQKMLVDI
+1063 NQKMLVDI

-1079 EITGEFKPIVIEF
+1079 EIVGEFKPIVIEF

-1097 KFQVQMQSC
+1097 KFQAQMQSC
-1106 DNNRF
+1106 ENNRF
-1111 YSINLSQVISL
+1111 YSINLSQIISL
-1122 AIVRSEFEYFETLQR
+1122 TIVPDEFEYFETLQN

-1176 DRETQIYTLQLF
+1176 DRETKIYTLHLF

-1231 ILERD
+1231 ILERE
-1236 MNTERGE
+1236 MSTERGE

>member
-1 MKKNDGNTY
+1 MRANAY

-16 ERMATHEELMTSL
+16 GRMATHEELMTSL

-51 DYEKEKVQTMKND
+51 DYEKEKVQTIKND

-75 LEWSDV
+75 LKWSDV

-89 ASLDSVS
+89 TSLDSVS
-96 MIDNPFH
+96 MVDNPFH
-103 RLYKFCKFNHND
+103 RLYRFCKFNHND

-122 IFALSDQMSIAGN
+122 IFALSDKMSIAGN

-141 DRLGIDLDL
+141 ERLGVDLSL

-157 YRYIDFIKRHI
+157 YRYIDFLKRHL
-168 NDTIDF
+168 NDNIDY
-174 RTAASVYL
+174 RTTTSVNL
-182 LTSKNENITRQM
+182 LVSKNENTTRQM
-194 NILDKDVEMVGEF
+194 NILDKDVEMVKEL
-207 LRVWLQT
+207 LRLWLQT
-214 LAEVNEQNED
+214 LTEVDEKKERIHD
-224 TKIEGTNDVTIEDI
+224 PTIEDI
-238 EKHFYENL
+238 EKYFYKNFLSSANPTL
-246 LSYLNPVL
+246 LHKN
-254 LNKIVSEVC
+254 ISEVC
-263 GAYIDFITENAEYE
+263 GAYIGFISENIEHEIKIEKKSSSYE
-277 IEIKKQTSFYEI
+277 ILVS
-289 HAGGN
+289 GN
-294 DENTLKFSKKDL
+294 NNLTLEFSKKDL
-306 FLVERLI
+306 FLVEQLI
-313 NIKSSIAAK
+313 NKKSWIVAK
-322 AEGSAKERLAL
+322 NEDGVLERPAL
-333 YEVLGWDFL
+333 YEVLGWDFWR
-342 KIVVERNYKKY
+342 IIVERNYKKY

-358 NNLDN
+358 NNLDKSIYVEN
-363 DICIERVEK
+363 VEK
-372 NNLQLFVDSNEY
+372 NNLQLFVNENEY
-384 IVIPKKDEK
+384 IVIPKKYEK
-393 YVQRLFKYWEFV
+393 YVQRLYKYWEFV
-405 KSHTDVKM
+405 SSHTDVNL
-413 SDVGDFVICKN
+413 SDVGDSLICKN
-424 GKKRNKKKILIS
+424 GKKRNKKKRLLT
-436 GINANG
+436 GINADG
-442 EKESL
+442 EKEFL

-452 NLDEADMA
+452 NLDEEDMA
-460 QNLID
+460 QRIIGGD
-465 GNGKL
+465 GEL
-470 EEYERFYLSKEK
+470 EEYERFYLSKER
-482 AFLIAQFDS
+482 AFLITQFDL

-514 TGLFCGDNTAI
+514 IGLFCGDNTAI
-525 NYRLNQLA
+525 NCRLNQLA
-533 ALNIVQ
+533 ALGVIQ
-539 KVASSTEKKK
+539 KVPSSTKSKK

-554 WRLGGRTLSDLIM
+554 WRLVGRTLSELIL
-567 KGNETLAGDELEFET
+567 KGSESLAESELEFEN

-594 YPLGICGS
+594 YPLGIIGS
-602 IIKDRLD
+602 IIKGRLD
-609 RIGSH
+609 RIGARDNSA
-614 DCSVFR
+614 FR

-632 FNLIDLLYVIENNKW
+632 FNLIDLLYVIENNRW

-659 SSTILCKPI
+659 SSTLLCKPI
-668 EIRTSSMTGREF
+668 EIRTSSTTGREF

-700 EIIAYDEVDVLKSL
+700 EIIAYDESDVLKAL
-714 ERINTSEQ
+714 ERINSSEQ
-722 IAASTVASDIASA
+722 ITVSTVVADIERA
-735 YDALKYM
+735 YAALKYM

-748 EKQEGNVIASI
+748 EKQEGNVIEPI

-790 EQIGVSVQPEKG
+790 EQIGVSVHPEKG

-822 LYSRILNIEGI
+822 LYSRIRNVEGI
-833 ETETFSLLED
+833 ETENFSLLED

-848 KGMEELKE
+848 NGMEVLKE
-856 ENIQPPNR
+856 EKILPPNR
-864 WTEKS
+864 WTGKS
-869 ATLGRISNGEIV
+869 ATVGRISNGELV

-894 YYYIIAEI
+894 YYYIIAEV
-902 ILCCCSNSDGNVLPN
+902 ILCCCSNSDSNKLSN

-927 RRWYSSKGGNQ
+927 RRWYSSRGGNQ
-938 TNRLSLDEIT
+938 TSRLSLDEIT
-948 WLFENHAFGKK
+948 WLFENDAFGKK
-959 AKVEGKEQI
+959 SKANGKEQI

-973 CDPDIEFYKDVLPLT
+973 CDPDTEFYKDVLPLT
-988 TVEIRWLKTIL
+988 TLEIRWIKTIL
-999 SDERIRCFF
+999 SDERIVCFF
-1008 SERQLDFIKSYL
+1008 SERQLDFIKVYMD
-1020 KTEYPDIA
+1020 TEYPEIT
-1028 PLPVSHLVYY
+1028 PLPVNNLVNF
-1038 DKHITVDS
+1038 DKHIPIDS
-1046 MEKAAEQ
+1046 IEKLAEQ
-1053 SLITTFIKAI
+1053 SLITTLIKAI
-1063 SQKMLVDI
+1063 NQKMLVDI

-1079 EITGEFKPIVIEF
+1079 EIVGEFKPIVIEF

-1097 KFQVQMQSC
+1097 KFQAQMQSC
-1106 DNNRF
+1106 ENNRF
-1111 YSINLSQVISL
+1111 YSINLSQIISL
-1122 AIVRSEFEYFETLQR
+1122 TIVPDEFEYFETLQN

-1176 DRETQIYTLQLF
+1176 DRETKIYILHLF

-1231 ILERD
+1231 ILERE
-1236 MNTERGE
+1236 MSTERGE

>member
-1 MKKNDGNTY
+1 
-10 LARKAG
+10 
-16 ERMATHEELMTSL
+16 MATHEELMTSL

-51 DYEKEKVQTMKND
+51 DYEKEKVQTIKND
-64 WMRLNNILFGY
+64 WMRLNNILFDY
-75 LEWSDV
+75 LKWSDV

-89 ASLDSVS
+89 TSLDSVS
-96 MIDNPFH
+96 MVDNPFH
-103 RLYKFCKFNHND
+103 RLYRFCKFNHND

-122 IFALSDQMSIAGN
+122 IFALSDKMSIAGN

-141 DRLGIDLDL
+141 ERLGVDLSL

-157 YRYIDFIKRHI
+157 YRYIDFLKRHL
-168 NDTIDF
+168 NDNVDY
-174 RTAASVYL
+174 RTTTSVNL
-182 LTSKNENITRQM
+182 LVSKNENTTRQM
-194 NILDKDVEMVGEF
+194 NILDKDVEMVKEL
-207 LRVWLQT
+207 LRLWLQT
-214 LAEVNEQNED
+214 LIEVDEKKERIHD
-224 TKIEGTNDVTIEDI
+224 PTIEDI
-238 EKHFYENL
+238 EKYFYKNFLSSANPTL
-246 LSYLNPVL
+246 LHKN
-254 LNKIVSEVC
+254 ISEVC
-263 GAYIDFITENAEYE
+263 GAYISFISENIEHEIKIEKKSSSYE
-277 IEIKKQTSFYEI
+277 ILVS
-289 HAGGN
+289 GN
-294 DENTLKFSKKDL
+294 NNLTLEFSKKDL
-306 FLVERLI
+306 FLVEQLI
-313 NIKSSIAAK
+313 NKKSWIVAK
-322 AEGSAKERLAL
+322 NEDGVLERPAL
-333 YEVLGWDFL
+333 YEVLGWDFWR
-342 KIVVERNYKKY
+342 IIVERNYKKY

-358 NNLDN
+358 NNLDKSIYVEN
-363 DICIERVEK
+363 VEK
-372 NNLQLFVDSNEY
+372 NNLQLFVNENEY

-393 YVQRLFKYWEFV
+393 YVQRLYKYWEFV
-405 KSHTDVKM
+405 SSHTDVNL
-413 SDVGDFVICKN
+413 SDVGDSLICKN
-424 GKKRNKKKILIS
+424 GKKRNKKKRLLT
-436 GINANG
+436 GINADG
-442 EKESL
+442 EKEFL

-452 NLDEADMA
+452 NLDEEDMV
-460 QNLID
+460 QRIID
-465 GNGKL
+465 GDGEL
-470 EEYERFYLSKEK
+470 EEYERFYLSKER
-482 AFLIAQFDS
+482 AFLITQFDL

-514 TGLFCGDNTAI
+514 IGLFCGDNTAI
-525 NYRLNQLA
+525 NCRLNQLA
-533 ALNIVQ
+533 ALGVIQ
-539 KVASSTEKKK
+539 KVPSSTKGKK

-554 WRLGGRTLSDLIM
+554 WRLVGRTLSELIL
-567 KGNETLAGDELEFET
+567 KGSESLAGSELEFEN

-594 YPLGICGS
+594 YPLGIIGS
-602 IIKDRLD
+602 IIKGRLD
-609 RIGSH
+609 RIGARDNSA
-614 DCSVFR
+614 FR

-632 FNLIDLLYVIENNKW
+632 FNLIDLLYVIENNRW

-659 SSTILCKPI
+659 SSTLLCKPI
-668 EIRTSSMTGREF
+668 EIRTSSTTGREF

-700 EIIAYDEVDVLKSL
+700 EIIAYDESDVLKAL
-714 ERINTSEQ
+714 KRINSSEQ
-722 IAASTVASDIASA
+722 ITASTVVADIERA
-735 YDALKYM
+735 YAALKYM

-748 EKQEGNVIASI
+748 EKQEGNVIEPI

-790 EQIGVSVQPEKG
+790 EQIGVSVHPEKG

-822 LYSRILNIEGI
+822 LYSRIRNVEGI
-833 ETETFSLLED
+833 ETENFSLLED

-848 KGMEELKE
+848 NGMEVLKE
-856 ENIQPPNR
+856 EKILPPNR
-864 WTEKS
+864 WTGKS
-869 ATLGRISNGEIV
+869 ATVGRISNGELV

-894 YYYIIAEI
+894 YYYIIAEV
-902 ILCCCSNSDGNVLPN
+902 ILCCCSNSDSNKLSN

-927 RRWYSSKGGNQ
+927 RRWYSSRGGNQ
-938 TNRLSLDEIT
+938 TSRLSLDEIT
-948 WLFENHAFGKK
+948 WLFENDAFGKK
-959 AKVEGKEQI
+959 SKANGKEQI

-973 CDPDIEFYKDVLPLT
+973 CDPDTEFYKDVLPLT
-988 TVEIRWLKTIL
+988 TLEIRWIKTIL
-999 SDERIRCFF
+999 SDERIVCFF
-1008 SERQLDFIKSYL
+1008 SERQLDFIKVYMN
-1020 KTEYPDIA
+1020 TEYPEIT
-1028 PLPVSHLVYY
+1028 PFPVNNLVNF
-1038 DKHITVDS
+1038 DKHIPIDS
-1046 MEKAAEQ
+1046 MEKLAEQ
-1053 SLITTFIKAI
+1053 SLITTLIKAI
-1063 SQKMLVDI
+1063 NQQMLVDI

-1079 EITGEFKPIVIEF
+1079 EIVGEFKPIVIEF

-1097 KFQVQMQSC
+1097 KFQAQMQSC
-1106 DNNRF
+1106 ENNRF
-1111 YSINLSQVISL
+1111 YSINLSQIISL
-1122 AIVRSEFEYFETLQR
+1122 TIVPDEFEYFETLQN

-1176 DRETQIYTLQLF
+1176 DRETKIYTLHLF

-1231 ILERD
+1231 ILERE
-1236 MNTERGE
+1236 MSTERGE

>member
-1 MKKNDGNTY
+1 MRANAY

-16 ERMATHEELMTSL
+16 GRMATHEELMTSL

-51 DYEKEKVQTMKND
+51 DYEKEKVQTIKND
-64 WMRLNNILFGY
+64 WMRLNNILFDY
-75 LEWSDV
+75 LKWSDV

-89 ASLDSVS
+89 TSLDSVS
-96 MIDNPFH
+96 MVDNPFH
-103 RLYKFCKFNHND
+103 RLYRFCKFNHND

-122 IFALSDQMSIAGN
+122 IFALSDKMSIAGN

-141 DRLGIDLDL
+141 ERLGVDLSL

-157 YRYIDFIKRHI
+157 YRYIDFLKRHL
-168 NDTIDF
+168 NDNVDY
-174 RTAASVYL
+174 RTTTSVNL
-182 LTSKNENITRQM
+182 LVSKNENTTRQM
-194 NILDKDVEMVGEF
+194 NILDKDVEMVKEL
-207 LRVWLQT
+207 LRLWLQT
-214 LAEVNEQNED
+214 LIEVDEKKETIHD
-224 TKIEGTNDVTIEDI
+224 PTIEDI
-238 EKHFYENL
+238 EKYFYKNFLSSANPTL
-246 LSYLNPVL
+246 LHKN
-254 LNKIVSEVC
+254 ISEVC
-263 GAYIDFITENAEYE
+263 GAYISFISENIEHEIKIEKKSSSYE
-277 IEIKKQTSFYEI
+277 ILVS
-289 HAGGN
+289 GN
-294 DENTLKFSKKDL
+294 NNLTLEFSKKDL
-306 FLVERLI
+306 FLVEQLI
-313 NIKSSIAAK
+313 NKKSWIVAK
-322 AEGSAKERLAL
+322 NEDGVLERPAL
-333 YEVLGWDFL
+333 YEVLGWDFWR
-342 KIVVERNYKKY
+342 IIVERNYKKY

-358 NNLDN
+358 NNLDKSIYVEN
-363 DICIERVEK
+363 VEK
-372 NNLQLFVDSNEY
+372 NNLQLFVNENEY

-393 YVQRLFKYWEFV
+393 YVQRLYKYWEFV
-405 KSHTDVKM
+405 SYHTDVNL
-413 SDVGDFVICKN
+413 SDVGDSLICKN
-424 GKKRNKKKILIS
+424 GKKRNKKKRLLT
-436 GINANG
+436 GINADG
-442 EKESL
+442 EKEFL

-452 NLDEADMA
+452 NLDEEDMV
-460 QNLID
+460 QRIID
-465 GNGKL
+465 GDGEL
-470 EEYERFYLSKEK
+470 EEYERFYLSKER
-482 AFLIAQFDS
+482 AFLITQFDL

-514 TGLFCGDNTAI
+514 IGLFCGDNTAI
-525 NYRLNQLA
+525 NCRLNQLA
-533 ALNIVQ
+533 ALGVIQ
-539 KVASSTEKKK
+539 KVPSSTKGKK

-554 WRLGGRTLSDLIM
+554 WRLVGRTLSELIL
-567 KGNETLAGDELEFET
+567 KGSESLAGSELEFEN

-594 YPLGICGS
+594 YPLGIIGS
-602 IIKDRLD
+602 IIKGRLD
-609 RIGSH
+609 RIGARDNSA
-614 DCSVFR
+614 FR

-632 FNLIDLLYVIENNKW
+632 FNLIDLLYVIENNRW

-659 SSTILCKPI
+659 SSTLLCKPI
-668 EIRTSSMTGREF
+668 EIRTSSTTGREF

-700 EIIAYDEVDVLKSL
+700 EIIAYDESDVLKAL
-714 ERINTSEQ
+714 KRINSSEQ
-722 IAASTVASDIASA
+722 ITASTVVADIERA
-735 YDALKYM
+735 YAALKYM

-748 EKQEGNVIASI
+748 EKQEGNVIEPI

-790 EQIGVSVQPEKG
+790 EQIGVSVHPEKG

-822 LYSRILNIEGI
+822 LYSRIRNVEGI
-833 ETETFSLLED
+833 ETENFSLLED

-848 KGMEELKE
+848 NGMEVLKE
-856 ENIQPPNR
+856 EKILPPNR
-864 WTEKS
+864 WTGKS
-869 ATLGRISNGEIV
+869 ATVGRISNGKLV

-894 YYYIIAEI
+894 YYYIIAEV
-902 ILCCCSNSDGNVLPN
+902 ILCCCSNSDSNKLSN

-927 RRWYSSKGGNQ
+927 RRWYSSRGGNQ
-938 TNRLSLDEIT
+938 TSRLSLDEIT
-948 WLFENHAFGKK
+948 WLFENDAFGKK
-959 AKVEGKEQI
+959 SKANGKEQI

-973 CDPDIEFYKDVLPLT
+973 CDPDTEFYKDVLPLT
-988 TVEIRWLKTIL
+988 TLEIRWIKTIL
-999 SDERIRCFF
+999 SDERIVCFF
-1008 SERQLDFIKSYL
+1008 SERQLDFIKVYMN
-1020 KTEYPDIA
+1020 TEYPEIT
-1028 PLPVSHLVYY
+1028 PFPVNNLVNF
-1038 DKHITVDS
+1038 DKHIPIDS
-1046 MEKAAEQ
+1046 MEKLAEQ
-1053 SLITTFIKAI
+1053 SLITTLIKAI
-1063 SQKMLVDI
+1063 NQKMLVDI

-1079 EITGEFKPIVIEF
+1079 EIVGEFKPIVIEF

-1097 KFQVQMQSC
+1097 KFQAQMQSC
-1106 DNNRF
+1106 ENNRF
-1111 YSINLSQVISL
+1111 YSINLSQIISL
-1122 AIVRSEFEYFETLQR
+1122 TIVPDEFEYFETLQN

-1176 DRETQIYTLQLF
+1176 DRETKIYTLHLF
-1188 YQKDEELDL
+1188 YKKDEELDL

-1231 ILERD
+1231 ILERE
-1236 MNTERGE
+1236 MSTERGE

>member
-1 MKKNDGNTY
+1 MRANAY

-16 ERMATHEELMTSL
+16 GRMATHEELMTSL

-51 DYEKEKVQTMKND
+51 DYEKEKVQTIKND
-64 WMRLNNILFGY
+64 WMRLNNILFDY
-75 LEWSDV
+75 LKWSDV

-89 ASLDSVS
+89 TSLDSVS
-96 MIDNPFH
+96 MVDNPFH
-103 RLYKFCKFNHND
+103 RLYRFCKFNHND

-122 IFALSDQMSIAGN
+122 IFALSDKMSIAGN

-141 DRLGIDLDL
+141 ERLGVDLSL

-157 YRYIDFIKRHI
+157 YRYIDFLKRHL
-168 NDTIDF
+168 NDNVDY
-174 RTAASVYL
+174 RTTTSVNL
-182 LTSKNENITRQM
+182 LVSKNENTTRQM
-194 NILDKDVEMVGEF
+194 NILDKDVEMVKEL
-207 LRVWLQT
+207 LRLWLQT
-214 LAEVNEQNED
+214 LIEVDEKKERIHD
-224 TKIEGTNDVTIEDI
+224 PTIEDI
-238 EKHFYENL
+238 EKYFYKNFLSSANPTL
-246 LSYLNPVL
+246 LHKN
-254 LNKIVSEVC
+254 ISEVC
-263 GAYIDFITENAEYE
+263 GAYISFISENIEHEIKIEKKSSSYE
-277 IEIKKQTSFYEI
+277 ILVS
-289 HAGGN
+289 GN
-294 DENTLKFSKKDL
+294 NNLTLEFSKKDL
-306 FLVERLI
+306 FLVEQLI
-313 NIKSSIAAK
+313 NKKSWIVAK
-322 AEGSAKERLAL
+322 NEDGVLERPAL
-333 YEVLGWDFL
+333 YEVLGWDFWR
-342 KIVVERNYKKY
+342 IIVERNYKKY

-358 NNLDN
+358 NNLDKSIYVEN
-363 DICIERVEK
+363 VEK
-372 NNLQLFVDSNEY
+372 NNLQLFVNENEY

-393 YVQRLFKYWEFV
+393 YVQRLYKYWEFV
-405 KSHTDVKM
+405 SSHTDVNL
-413 SDVGDFVICKN
+413 SDVGDSLICKN
-424 GKKRNKKKILIS
+424 GKKRNKKKRLLT
-436 GINANG
+436 GINADG
-442 EKESL
+442 EKEFL

-452 NLDEADMA
+452 NLDEEDMV
-460 QNLID
+460 QRIID
-465 GNGKL
+465 GDGEL
-470 EEYERFYLSKEK
+470 EEYERFYLSKER
-482 AFLIAQFDS
+482 AFLITQFDL

-514 TGLFCGDNTAI
+514 IGLFCGDNTAI
-525 NYRLNQLA
+525 NCRLNQLA
-533 ALNIVQ
+533 ALGVIQ
-539 KVASSTEKKK
+539 KVPSSTKGKK

-554 WRLGGRTLSDLIM
+554 WRLVGRTLSELIL
-567 KGNETLAGDELEFET
+567 KGSESLAGSELEFENV
-582 AFYSAI
+582 FYSAI

-594 YPLGICGS
+594 YPLGIIGS
-602 IIKDRLD
+602 IIKGRLD
-609 RIGSH
+609 RIGARDNSA
-614 DCSVFR
+614 FR

-632 FNLIDLLYVIENNKW
+632 FNLIDLLYVIENNRW

-659 SSTILCKPI
+659 SSTLLCKPI
-668 EIRTSSMTGREF
+668 EIRTSSTTGREF

-700 EIIAYDEVDVLKSL
+700 EIIAYDESDVLKAL
-714 ERINTSEQ
+714 KRINSSEQ
-722 IAASTVASDIASA
+722 ITASTVVADIERA
-735 YDALKYM
+735 YAALKYM

-748 EKQEGNVIASI
+748 EKQEGNVIEPI

-790 EQIGVSVQPEKG
+790 EQIGVSVHPEKG

-822 LYSRILNIEGI
+822 LYSRIRNVEGI
-833 ETETFSLLED
+833 ETENFSLLED

-848 KGMEELKE
+848 NGMEVLKE
-856 ENIQPPNR
+856 EKILPPNR
-864 WTEKS
+864 WTGKS
-869 ATLGRISNGEIV
+869 ATVGRISNGELV

-894 YYYIIAEI
+894 YYYIIAEV
-902 ILCCCSNSDGNVLPN
+902 ILCCCSNSDSNKLSN

-927 RRWYSSKGGNQ
+927 RRWYSSRGGNQ
-938 TNRLSLDEIT
+938 TSRLSLDEIT
-948 WLFENHAFGKK
+948 WLFENDAFGKK
-959 AKVEGKEQI
+959 SKANGKEQI

-973 CDPDIEFYKDVLPLT
+973 CDPDTEFYKDVLPLT
-988 TVEIRWLKTIL
+988 TLEIRWIKTIL
-999 SDERIRCFF
+999 SDERIVCFF
-1008 SERQLDFIKSYL
+1008 SERQLDFIKVYMN
-1020 KTEYPDIA
+1020 TEYPEIT
-1028 PLPVSHLVYY
+1028 PFPVNNLVNF
-1038 DKHITVDS
+1038 DKHIPIDS
-1046 MEKAAEQ
+1046 MEKLAEQ
-1053 SLITTFIKAI
+1053 SLITTLIKAI
-1063 SQKMLVDI
+1063 NQKMLVDI

-1079 EITGEFKPIVIEF
+1079 EIVGEFKPIVIEF

-1097 KFQVQMQSC
+1097 KFQAQMQSC
-1106 DNNRF
+1106 ENNRF
-1111 YSINLSQVISL
+1111 YSINLSQIISL
-1122 AIVRSEFEYFETLQR
+1122 TIVPDEFEYFETLQN

-1176 DRETQIYTLQLF
+1176 DRETKIYTLHLF

-1231 ILERD
+1231 ILERE
-1236 MNTERGE
+1236 MSTERGE

>member
-1 MKKNDGNTY
+1 MRANAY

-16 ERMATHEELMTSL
+16 GRMATHEELMTSL

-51 DYEKEKVQTMKND
+51 DYEKEKVQTIKND
-64 WMRLNNILFGY
+64 WMRLNNILFDY
-75 LEWSDV
+75 LKWSDV

-89 ASLDSVS
+89 TSLDSVS
-96 MIDNPFH
+96 MVDNPFH
-103 RLYKFCKFNHND
+103 RLYRFCKFNHND

-122 IFALSDQMSIAGN
+122 IFALSDKMSIAGN

-141 DRLGIDLDL
+141 ERLGVDLSL

-157 YRYIDFIKRHI
+157 YRYIDFLKRHL
-168 NDTIDF
+168 NDNVDY
-174 RTAASVYL
+174 RTTTSVNL
-182 LTSKNENITRQM
+182 LVSKNENTTRQM
-194 NILDKDVEMVGEF
+194 NILDKDVEMVKEL
-207 LRVWLQT
+207 LRLWLQT
-214 LAEVNEQNED
+214 LIEVDEKKERIHD
-224 TKIEGTNDVTIEDI
+224 PTIEDI
-238 EKHFYENL
+238 EKYFYKNFLSSANPTL
-246 LSYLNPVL
+246 LHKN
-254 LNKIVSEVC
+254 ISEVC
-263 GAYIDFITENAEYE
+263 GAYISFISENIEHEIKIEKKSSSYE
-277 IEIKKQTSFYEI
+277 ILVS
-289 HAGGN
+289 GN
-294 DENTLKFSKKDL
+294 NNLTLEFSKKDL
-306 FLVERLI
+306 FLVEQLI
-313 NIKSSIAAK
+313 NKKSWIVAK
-322 AEGSAKERLAL
+322 NEDGVLERPAL
-333 YEVLGWDFL
+333 YEVLGWDFWR
-342 KIVVERNYKKY
+342 IIVERNYKKY

-358 NNLDN
+358 NNLDKSIYVEN
-363 DICIERVEK
+363 VEK
-372 NNLQLFVDSNEY
+372 NNLQLFVNENEY

-393 YVQRLFKYWEFV
+393 YVQRLYKYWEFV
-405 KSHTDVKM
+405 SSHTDVNL
-413 SDVGDFVICKN
+413 SDVGDSLICKN
-424 GKKRNKKKILIS
+424 GKKRNKKKRLLT
-436 GINANG
+436 GINADG
-442 EKESL
+442 EKEFL

-452 NLDEADMA
+452 NLDEEDMV
-460 QNLID
+460 QRIID
-465 GNGKL
+465 GDGEL
-470 EEYERFYLSKEK
+470 EEYERFYLSKER
-482 AFLIAQFDS
+482 AFLITQFDL

-514 TGLFCGDNTAI
+514 IGLFCGDNTAI
-525 NYRLNQLA
+525 NCRLNQLA
-533 ALNIVQ
+533 ALGVIQ
-539 KVASSTEKKK
+539 KVPSSTKGKK

-554 WRLGGRTLSDLIM
+554 CRLVGRTLSELIL
-567 KGNETLAGDELEFET
+567 KGSESLAGSELEFEN

-594 YPLGICGS
+594 YPLGIIGS
-602 IIKDRLD
+602 IIKGRLD
-609 RIGSH
+609 RIGARDNSA
-614 DCSVFR
+614 FR

-632 FNLIDLLYVIENNKW
+632 FNLIDLLYVIENNRW

-659 SSTILCKPI
+659 SSTLLCKPI
-668 EIRTSSMTGREF
+668 EIRTSSTTGREF

-700 EIIAYDEVDVLKSL
+700 EIIAYDESDVLKAL
-714 ERINTSEQ
+714 KRINSSEQ
-722 IAASTVASDIASA
+722 ITASTVVADIERA
-735 YDALKYM
+735 YAALKYM

-748 EKQEGNVIASI
+748 EKQEGNVIEPI

-790 EQIGVSVQPEKG
+790 EQIGVSVHPEKG

-822 LYSRILNIEGI
+822 LYSRIRNVEGI
-833 ETETFSLLED
+833 ETENFSLLED

-848 KGMEELKE
+848 NGMEVLKE
-856 ENIQPPNR
+856 EKILPPNR
-864 WTEKS
+864 WTGKS
-869 ATLGRISNGEIV
+869 ATVGRISNGELV

-894 YYYIIAEI
+894 YYYIIAEV
-902 ILCCCSNSDGNVLPN
+902 ILCCCSNSDSNKLSN

-927 RRWYSSKGGNQ
+927 RRWYSSRGGNQ
-938 TNRLSLDEIT
+938 TSRLSLDEIT
-948 WLFENHAFGKK
+948 WLFEKDAFGKK
-959 AKVEGKEQI
+959 SKANGKEQI

-973 CDPDIEFYKDVLPLT
+973 CDPDTEFYKDVLPLT
-988 TVEIRWLKTIL
+988 TLEIRWIKTIL
-999 SDERIRCFF
+999 SDERIVCFF
-1008 SERQLDFIKSYL
+1008 SERQLDFIKVYMN
-1020 KTEYPDIA
+1020 TEYPEIT
-1028 PLPVSHLVYY
+1028 PFPVNNLVNF
-1038 DKHITVDS
+1038 DKHIPIDS
-1046 MEKAAEQ
+1046 MEKLAEQ
-1053 SLITTFIKAI
+1053 SLITTLIKAI
-1063 SQKMLVDI
+1063 NQKMLVDI

-1079 EITGEFKPIVIEF
+1079 EIVGEFKPIVIEF

-1097 KFQVQMQSC
+1097 KFQAQMQSC
-1106 DNNRF
+1106 ENNRF
-1111 YSINLSQVISL
+1111 YSINLSQIISL
-1122 AIVRSEFEYFETLQR
+1122 TIVPDEFEYFETLQN

-1176 DRETQIYTLQLF
+1176 DRETKIYTLHLF

-1231 ILERD
+1231 ILERE
-1236 MNTERGE
+1236 MSTERGE

>member
-1 MKKNDGNTY
+1 
-10 LARKAG
+10 
-16 ERMATHEELMTSL
+16 MATHEELMTSL

-51 DYEKEKVQTMKND
+51 DYEKEKVQTIKND

-75 LEWSDV
+75 LKWSDV

-89 ASLDSVS
+89 TSLDSVS
-96 MIDNPFH
+96 MVDNPFH
-103 RLYKFCKFNHND
+103 RLYRFCKFNHND

-122 IFALSDQMSIAGN
+122 IFALSDKMSIAGN

-141 DRLGIDLDL
+141 ERLGVDLSL

-157 YRYIDFIKRHI
+157 YRYIDFLKRHL
-168 NDTIDF
+168 NDNIDY
-174 RTAASVYL
+174 RTTTSVNL
-182 LTSKNENITRQM
+182 LVSKNENTTRQM
-194 NILDKDVEMVGEF
+194 NILDKDVEMVKEL
-207 LRVWLQT
+207 LRLWLQT
-214 LAEVNEQNED
+214 LTEVDEKKERIHD
-224 TKIEGTNDVTIEDI
+224 PTIEDI
-238 EKHFYENL
+238 EKYFYKNFLSSANPTL
-246 LSYLNPVL
+246 LHKN
-254 LNKIVSEVC
+254 ISEVC
-263 GAYIDFITENAEYE
+263 GAYIGFISENIEHEIKIEKKSSSYE
-277 IEIKKQTSFYEI
+277 ILVS
-289 HAGGN
+289 GN
-294 DENTLKFSKKDL
+294 NNLTLEFSKKDL
-306 FLVERLI
+306 FLVEQLI
-313 NIKSSIAAK
+313 NKKSWIVAK
-322 AEGSAKERLAL
+322 NEDGVLERPAL
-333 YEVLGWDFL
+333 YEVLGWDFWR
-342 KIVVERNYKKY
+342 IIVERNYKKY

-358 NNLDN
+358 NNLDKSIYVEN
-363 DICIERVEK
+363 VEK
-372 NNLQLFVDSNEY
+372 NNLQLFVNENEY

-393 YVQRLFKYWEFV
+393 YVQRLYKYWEFV
-405 KSHTDVKM
+405 SSHTDVNL
-413 SDVGDFVICKN
+413 SDVGDSLICKN
-424 GKKRNKKKILIS
+424 GKKRNKKKRLLT
-436 GINANG
+436 GINADG
-442 EKESL
+442 EKEFL

-452 NLDEADMA
+452 NLDEEDMA
-460 QNLID
+460 QRIIGGD
-465 GNGKL
+465 GEL
-470 EEYERFYLSKEK
+470 EEYERFYLSKER
-482 AFLIAQFDS
+482 AFLITQFDL

-514 TGLFCGDNTAI
+514 IGLFCGDNTAI
-525 NYRLNQLA
+525 NCRLNQLA
-533 ALNIVQ
+533 ALGVIQRVP
-539 KVASSTEKKK
+539 SSTKSKK

-554 WRLGGRTLSDLIM
+554 WRLVGRTLSELIL
-567 KGNETLAGDELEFET
+567 KGSDSLAESELEFEN

-594 YPLGICGS
+594 YPLGIIGS
-602 IIKDRLD
+602 IIKGRLD
-609 RIGSH
+609 RIGARDNSA
-614 DCSVFR
+614 FR

-632 FNLIDLLYVIENNKW
+632 FNLIDLLYVIENNRW

-659 SSTILCKPI
+659 SSTLLCKPI
-668 EIRTSSMTGREF
+668 EIRTSSTTGREF

-700 EIIAYDEVDVLKSL
+700 EIIAYDESDVLKAL
-714 ERINTSEQ
+714 ERINSSEQ
-722 IAASTVASDIASA
+722 ITVSTVVADIERA
-735 YDALKYM
+735 YAALKYM

-748 EKQEGNVIASI
+748 EKQEGNVIEPI

-790 EQIGVSVQPEKG
+790 EQIGVSVHPEKG

-822 LYSRILNIEGI
+822 LYSRIRNVEGI
-833 ETETFSLLED
+833 ETENFSLLED

-848 KGMEELKE
+848 NGMEVLKE
-856 ENIQPPNR
+856 EKILPPNR
-864 WTEKS
+864 WTGKS
-869 ATLGRISNGEIV
+869 ATVGRISNGELV

-894 YYYIIAEI
+894 YYYIIAEV
-902 ILCCCSNSDGNVLPN
+902 ILCCCSNSDSNKLSN

-927 RRWYSSKGGNQ
+927 RRWYSSRGGNQ
-938 TNRLSLDEIT
+938 TSRLSLDEIT
-948 WLFENHAFGKK
+948 WLFENDAFGKK
-959 AKVEGKEQI
+959 SKANGKEQI

-973 CDPDIEFYKDVLPLT
+973 CDLDTEFYKDVLPLT
-988 TVEIRWLKTIL
+988 TLEIRWIKTIL
-999 SDERIRCFF
+999 SDERIVCFF
-1008 SERQLDFIKSYL
+1008 SERQLDFIKVYMD
-1020 KTEYPDIA
+1020 TEYPEIT
-1028 PLPVSHLVYY
+1028 PLPVNNLVNF
-1038 DKHITVDS
+1038 DKHIPIDS
-1046 MEKAAEQ
+1046 IEKLAEQ
-1053 SLITTFIKAI
+1053 SLITTLIKAI
-1063 SQKMLVDI
+1063 NQKMLVDI

-1079 EITGEFKPIVIEF
+1079 EIVGEFKPIVIEF

-1097 KFQVQMQSC
+1097 KFQAQMQSC
-1106 DNNRF
+1106 ENNRF
-1111 YSINLSQVISL
+1111 YSINLSQIISL
-1122 AIVRSEFEYFETLQR
+1122 TIVPDEFEYFETLQN

-1176 DRETQIYTLQLF
+1176 DRETKIYTLHLF

-1231 ILERD
+1231 ILERE
-1236 MNTERGE
+1236 MSTERGE

>member
-1 MKKNDGNTY
+1 
-10 LARKAG
+10 
-16 ERMATHEELMTSL
+16 MATHEELMTSL

-51 DYEKEKVQTMKND
+51 DYEKEKVQTIKND
-64 WMRLNNILFGY
+64 WMRLNNILFDY
-75 LEWSDV
+75 LKWSDV

-89 ASLDSVS
+89 TSLDSVS
-96 MIDNPFH
+96 MVDNLFH
-103 RLYKFCKFNHND
+103 RLYRFCKFNHND

-122 IFALSDQMSIAGN
+122 IFALSDKMSIAGN

-141 DRLGIDLDL
+141 ERLGVDLSL

-157 YRYIDFIKRHI
+157 YRYIDFLKRHL
-168 NDTIDF
+168 NDNVDY
-174 RTAASVYL
+174 RTTTSVNL
-182 LTSKNENITRQM
+182 LVSKNENTTRQM
-194 NILDKDVEMVGEF
+194 NILDKDVEMVKEL
-207 LRVWLQT
+207 LRLWLQT
-214 LAEVNEQNED
+214 LIEVDEKKERIHD
-224 TKIEGTNDVTIEDI
+224 PTIEDI
-238 EKHFYENL
+238 EKYFYKNFLSSANPTL
-246 LSYLNPVL
+246 LHKN
-254 LNKIVSEVC
+254 ISEVC
-263 GAYIDFITENAEYE
+263 GAYISFISENIEHEIKIEKKSSSYE
-277 IEIKKQTSFYEI
+277 ILVS
-289 HAGGN
+289 GN
-294 DENTLKFSKKDL
+294 NNLTLEFSKKDL
-306 FLVERLI
+306 FLVEQLI
-313 NIKSSIAAK
+313 NKKSWIVAK
-322 AEGSAKERLAL
+322 NEDGVLERPAL
-333 YEVLGWDFL
+333 YEVLGWDFWR
-342 KIVVERNYKKY
+342 IIVERNYKKY

-358 NNLDN
+358 NNLDKSIYVEN
-363 DICIERVEK
+363 VEK
-372 NNLQLFVDSNEY
+372 NNLQLFVNENEY

-393 YVQRLFKYWEFV
+393 YVQRLYKYWEFV
-405 KSHTDVKM
+405 SSHTDVNL
-413 SDVGDFVICKN
+413 SDVGDSLICKN
-424 GKKRNKKKILIS
+424 GKKRNKKKRLLT
-436 GINANG
+436 GINADG
-442 EKESL
+442 EKEFL

-452 NLDEADMA
+452 NLDEEDMV
-460 QNLID
+460 QRIID
-465 GNGKL
+465 GDGEL
-470 EEYERFYLSKEK
+470 EEYERFYLSKER
-482 AFLIAQFDS
+482 AFLITQFDL

-514 TGLFCGDNTAI
+514 IGLFCGDNTAI
-525 NYRLNQLA
+525 NCRLNQLA
-533 ALNIVQ
+533 ALGVIQ
-539 KVASSTEKKK
+539 KVPSSTKGKK

-554 WRLGGRTLSDLIM
+554 WRLVGRTLSELIL
-567 KGNETLAGDELEFET
+567 KGSESLAGSELEFEN

-594 YPLGICGS
+594 YPLGIIGS
-602 IIKDRLD
+602 IIKGRLD
-609 RIGSH
+609 RIGARDNSA
-614 DCSVFR
+614 FR

-632 FNLIDLLYVIENNKW
+632 FNLIDLLYVIENNRW

-659 SSTILCKPI
+659 SSTLLCKPI
-668 EIRTSSMTGREF
+668 EIRTSSTTGREF

-700 EIIAYDEVDVLKSL
+700 EIIAYDESDVLKAL
-714 ERINTSEQ
+714 KRINSSEQ
-722 IAASTVASDIASA
+722 ITASTVVADIERA
-735 YDALKYM
+735 YAALKYM

-748 EKQEGNVIASI
+748 EKQEGNVIEPI

-790 EQIGVSVQPEKG
+790 EQIGVSVHPEKG

-822 LYSRILNIEGI
+822 LYSRIRNVEGI
-833 ETETFSLLED
+833 ETENFSLLED

-848 KGMEELKE
+848 NGMEVLKE
-856 ENIQPPNR
+856 EKILPPNR
-864 WTEKS
+864 WTGKS
-869 ATLGRISNGEIV
+869 ATVGRISNGELV

-894 YYYIIAEI
+894 YYYIIAEV
-902 ILCCCSNSDGNVLPN
+902 ILCCCSNSDSNKLSN

-927 RRWYSSKGGNQ
+927 RRWYSSRGGNQ
-938 TNRLSLDEIT
+938 TSRLSLDEIT
-948 WLFENHAFGKK
+948 WLFENDAFGKK
-959 AKVEGKEQI
+959 SKANGKEQI

-973 CDPDIEFYKDVLPLT
+973 CDPDTEFYKDVLPLT
-988 TVEIRWLKTIL
+988 TLEIRWIKTIL
-999 SDERIRCFF
+999 SDERIVCFF
-1008 SERQLDFIKSYL
+1008 SERQLDFIKVYMN
-1020 KTEYPDIA
+1020 TEYPEIT
-1028 PLPVSHLVYY
+1028 PFPVNNLVNF
-1038 DKHITVDS
+1038 DKHIPIDS
-1046 MEKAAEQ
+1046 MEKLAEQ
-1053 SLITTFIKAI
+1053 SLITTLIKAI
-1063 SQKMLVDI
+1063 NQKMLVDI

-1079 EITGEFKPIVIEF
+1079 EIVGEFKPIVIEF

-1097 KFQVQMQSC
+1097 KFQAQMQSC
-1106 DNNRF
+1106 ENNRF
-1111 YSINLSQVISL
+1111 YSINLSQIISL
-1122 AIVRSEFEYFETLQR
+1122 TIVPDEFEYFETLQN

-1176 DRETQIYTLQLF
+1176 DRETKIYTLHLF

-1231 ILERD
+1231 ILERE
-1236 MNTERGE
+1236 MSTERGE

>member
-1 MKKNDGNTY
+1 
-10 LARKAG
+10 
-16 ERMATHEELMTSL
+16 MATHEELMTSL

-51 DYEKEKVQTMKND
+51 DYEKEKVQTIKND

-75 LEWSDV
+75 LKWSDV

-89 ASLDSVS
+89 TSLDSVS
-96 MIDNPFH
+96 MVDNPFH
-103 RLYKFCKFNHND
+103 RLYRFCKFNHND

-122 IFALSDQMSIAGN
+122 IFALSDKMSIAGN

-141 DRLGIDLDL
+141 ERLGVDLSL

-157 YRYIDFIKRHI
+157 YRYIDFLKRHL
-168 NDTIDF
+168 NDNIDY
-174 RTAASVYL
+174 RTTTSVNL
-182 LTSKNENITRQM
+182 LVSKNENTTRQM
-194 NILDKDVEMVGEF
+194 NILDKDVEMVKEL
-207 LRVWLQT
+207 LRLWLQT
-214 LAEVNEQNED
+214 LTEVDEKKERIHD
-224 TKIEGTNDVTIEDI
+224 PTIEDI
-238 EKHFYENL
+238 EKYFYKNFLSSANPTL
-246 LSYLNPVL
+246 LHKN
-254 LNKIVSEVC
+254 ISEVC
-263 GAYIDFITENAEYE
+263 GAYISFISENIEHEIKIEKKSSSYE
-277 IEIKKQTSFYEI
+277 ILVS
-289 HAGGN
+289 GN
-294 DENTLKFSKKDL
+294 NNLTLEFSKKDL
-306 FLVERLI
+306 FLVEQLI
-313 NIKSSIAAK
+313 NKKSWIVAK
-322 AEGSAKERLAL
+322 NEDGVLERPAL
-333 YEVLGWDFL
+333 YEVLGWDFWR
-342 KIVVERNYKKY
+342 IIVERNYKKY

-358 NNLDN
+358 NNLDKSIYVEN
-363 DICIERVEK
+363 VEK
-372 NNLQLFVDSNEY
+372 NNLQLFVNENEY

-393 YVQRLFKYWEFV
+393 YVQRLYKYWEFV
-405 KSHTDVKM
+405 SSHTDVNL
-413 SDVGDFVICKN
+413 SDVGDSLICKN
-424 GKKRNKKKILIS
+424 GKKRNKKKRLLT
-436 GINANG
+436 GINADG
-442 EKESL
+442 EKEFL

-452 NLDEADMA
+452 NLDEEDMA
-460 QNLID
+460 QRIIGGD
-465 GNGKL
+465 GEL
-470 EEYERFYLSKEK
+470 EEYERFYLSKER
-482 AFLIAQFDS
+482 AFLITQFDL

-514 TGLFCGDNTAI
+514 IGLFCGDNTAI
-525 NYRLNQLA
+525 NCRLNQLA
-533 ALNIVQ
+533 ALGVIQ
-539 KVASSTEKKK
+539 KVPSSTKSKK

-554 WRLGGRTLSDLIM
+554 WRLVGRTLSELIL
-567 KGNETLAGDELEFET
+567 KGSESLAESELEVEN

-594 YPLGICGS
+594 YPLGIIGS
-602 IIKDRLD
+602 IIKGRLD
-609 RIGSH
+609 RIGARDNSA
-614 DCSVFR
+614 FR

-632 FNLIDLLYVIENNKW
+632 FNLIDLLYVIENNRW

-659 SSTILCKPI
+659 SSTLLCKPI
-668 EIRTSSMTGREF
+668 EIRTSSTTGREF

-700 EIIAYDEVDVLKSL
+700 EIIAYDESDVLKAL
-714 ERINTSEQ
+714 ERINSSEQ
-722 IAASTVASDIASA
+722 ITVSTVVADIERA
-735 YDALKYM
+735 YVALKYM

-748 EKQEGNVIASI
+748 EKQEGNVIEPI

-790 EQIGVSVQPEKG
+790 EQIGVSVHPEKG

-822 LYSRILNIEGI
+822 LYSRIRNVEGI
-833 ETETFSLLED
+833 ETENFSLLED

-848 KGMEELKE
+848 NGMEVLKE
-856 ENIQPPNR
+856 EKILPPNR
-864 WTEKS
+864 WMGKS
-869 ATLGRISNGEIV
+869 ATVGRISNGELV

-894 YYYIIAEI
+894 YYYIIAEV
-902 ILCCCSNSDGNVLPN
+902 ILCCCSNSDSNKLSN

-927 RRWYSSKGGNQ
+927 RRWYSSRGGNQ
-938 TNRLSLDEIT
+938 TSRLSLDEIT
-948 WLFENHAFGKK
+948 WLFENDAFGKK
-959 AKVEGKEQI
+959 SKANGKEQI

-973 CDPDIEFYKDVLPLT
+973 CDPDTEFYKDVLPLT
-988 TVEIRWLKTIL
+988 TLEIRWIKTIL
-999 SDERIRCFF
+999 SDERIVCFF
-1008 SERQLDFIKSYL
+1008 NERQLDFIKVYMD
-1020 KTEYPDIA
+1020 TEYPEIT
-1028 PLPVSHLVYY
+1028 PLPVNNLVNF
-1038 DKHITVDS
+1038 DKYIPIDS
-1046 MEKAAEQ
+1046 IEKLAEQ
-1053 SLITTFIKAI
+1053 SLITTLIKAI
-1063 SQKMLVDI
+1063 NQKLLVDI

-1079 EITGEFKPIVIEF
+1079 EIVGKFKPIVIEF

-1097 KFQVQMQSC
+1097 KFQAQMQSC
-1106 DNNRF
+1106 ENNRF
-1111 YSINLSQVISL
+1111 YSINLSQIISL
-1122 AIVRSEFEYFETLQR
+1122 TIVPDEFEYFETLQN

-1176 DRETQIYTLQLF
+1176 DRETKVYTLQLF

-1231 ILERD
+1231 ILERE
-1236 MNTERGE
+1236 MSTERGE

>member
-1 MKKNDGNTY
+1 MRANAY

-16 ERMATHEELMTSL
+16 GRMATHEELMTSL

-51 DYEKEKVQTMKND
+51 DYEKEKVQTIKND

-75 LEWSDV
+75 LKWSDV

-89 ASLDSVS
+89 TSLDSVS
-96 MIDNPFH
+96 MVDNPFH
-103 RLYKFCKFNHND
+103 RLYRFCKFNHND

-122 IFALSDQMSIAGN
+122 IFALSDKMSIAGN

-141 DRLGIDLDL
+141 ERLGVDLSL

-157 YRYIDFIKRHI
+157 YRYIDFLKRHL
-168 NDTIDF
+168 NDNIDY
-174 RTAASVYL
+174 RTTTSVNL
-182 LTSKNENITRQM
+182 LVSKNENTTRQM
-194 NILDKDVEMVGEF
+194 NILDKDVEMVKEL
-207 LRVWLQT
+207 LRLWLQT
-214 LAEVNEQNED
+214 LTEVDEKKERIHD
-224 TKIEGTNDVTIEDI
+224 PTIEDI
-238 EKHFYENL
+238 EKYFYKNFLSSANPTL
-246 LSYLNPVL
+246 LHKN
-254 LNKIVSEVC
+254 ISEVC
-263 GAYIDFITENAEYE
+263 GAYISFISENIEHEIKIEKKSSSYE
-277 IEIKKQTSFYEI
+277 ILVS
-289 HAGGN
+289 GN
-294 DENTLKFSKKDL
+294 NNLTLEFSKKDL
-306 FLVERLI
+306 FLVEQLI
-313 NIKSSIAAK
+313 NKKSWIVAK
-322 AEGSAKERLAL
+322 NEDGVLERPAL
-333 YEVLGWDFL
+333 YEVLGWDFWR
-342 KIVVERNYKKY
+342 IIVERNYKKY

-358 NNLDN
+358 NNLDKSIYVEN
-363 DICIERVEK
+363 VEK
-372 NNLQLFVDSNEY
+372 NNLQLFVNENEY

-393 YVQRLFKYWEFV
+393 YVQRLYKYWEFV
-405 KSHTDVKM
+405 SSHTDVNL
-413 SDVGDFVICKN
+413 SDVGDSLICKN
-424 GKKRNKKKILIS
+424 GKKRNKKKRLLT
-436 GINANG
+436 GINADG
-442 EKESL
+442 EKEFL

-452 NLDEADMA
+452 NLDEEDMA
-460 QNLID
+460 QRIIGGD
-465 GNGKL
+465 GEL
-470 EEYERFYLSKEK
+470 EEYERFYLSKER
-482 AFLIAQFDS
+482 AFLITQFDL

-514 TGLFCGDNTAI
+514 IGLFCGDNTAI
-525 NYRLNQLA
+525 NCRLNQLA
-533 ALNIVQ
+533 ALGVIQ
-539 KVASSTEKKK
+539 KVPSSTKSKK

-554 WRLGGRTLSDLIM
+554 WRLVGRTLSELIL
-567 KGNETLAGDELEFET
+567 KGSESLAESELEFEN

-594 YPLGICGS
+594 YPLGIIGS
-602 IIKDRLD
+602 IIKGRLD
-609 RIGSH
+609 RIGARDNSA
-614 DCSVFR
+614 FR

-632 FNLIDLLYVIENNKW
+632 FNLIDLLYVIENNRW

-659 SSTILCKPI
+659 SSTLLCKPI
-668 EIRTSSMTGREF
+668 EIRTSSTTGREF

-700 EIIAYDEVDVLKSL
+700 EIIAYDESDVLKAL
-714 ERINTSEQ
+714 ERINSSEQ
-722 IAASTVASDIASA
+722 ITVSTVVADIERA
-735 YDALKYM
+735 YVALKYM

-748 EKQEGNVIASI
+748 EKQEGNVIEPI

-790 EQIGVSVQPEKG
+790 EQIGVSVHPEKG

-822 LYSRILNIEGI
+822 LYSRIRNVEGI
-833 ETETFSLLED
+833 ETENFSLLED

-848 KGMEELKE
+848 NGMEVLKE
-856 ENIQPPNR
+856 EKILPPNR
-864 WTEKS
+864 WMGKS
-869 ATLGRISNGEIV
+869 ATVGRISNGELV

-894 YYYIIAEI
+894 YYYIIAEV
-902 ILCCCSNSDGNVLPN
+902 ILCCCSNSDSNKLSN

-927 RRWYSSKGGNQ
+927 RRWYSSRGGNQ
-938 TNRLSLDEIT
+938 TSRLSLDEIT
-948 WLFENHAFGKK
+948 WLFENDAFGKK
-959 AKVEGKEQI
+959 SKANGKEQI

-973 CDPDIEFYKDVLPLT
+973 CDPDTEFYKDVLPLT
-988 TVEIRWLKTIL
+988 TLEIRWIKTIL
-999 SDERIRCFF
+999 SDERIVCFF
-1008 SERQLDFIKSYL
+1008 NERQLDFIKVYMD
-1020 KTEYPDIA
+1020 TEYPEIT
-1028 PLPVSHLVYY
+1028 PLPVNNLVNF
-1038 DKHITVDS
+1038 DKYIPIDS
-1046 MEKAAEQ
+1046 IEKLAEQ
-1053 SLITTFIKAI
+1053 SLITTLIKAI
-1063 SQKMLVDI
+1063 NQKLLVDI

-1079 EITGEFKPIVIEF
+1079 EIVGKFKPIVIEF

-1097 KFQVQMQSC
+1097 KFQAQMQSC
-1106 DNNRF
+1106 ENNRF
-1111 YSINLSQVISL
+1111 YSINLSQIISL
-1122 AIVRSEFEYFETLQR
+1122 TIVPDEFEYFETLQN

-1176 DRETQIYTLQLF
+1176 DRETKVYTLQLF

-1231 ILERD
+1231 ILERE
-1236 MNTERGE
+1236 MSTERGE

>member
-1 MKKNDGNTY
+1 MRANAY

-16 ERMATHEELMTSL
+16 GRMATHEELMTSL

-51 DYEKEKVQTMKND
+51 DYEKEKVQTIKND

-75 LEWSDV
+75 LKWSDV

-89 ASLDSVS
+89 TSLDSVS
-96 MIDNPFH
+96 MVDNPFH
-103 RLYKFCKFNHND
+103 RLYRFCKFNHND

-122 IFALSDQMSIAGN
+122 IFALSDKMSIAGN

-141 DRLGIDLDL
+141 ERLGVDLSL

-157 YRYIDFIKRHI
+157 YRYIDFLKRHL
-168 NDTIDF
+168 NDNIDY
-174 RTAASVYL
+174 RTTTSVNL
-182 LTSKNENITRQM
+182 LVSKNENTTRQM
-194 NILDKDVEMVGEF
+194 NILDKDVEMVKEL
-207 LRVWLQT
+207 LRLWLQT
-214 LAEVNEQNED
+214 LTEVDEKKERIHD
-224 TKIEGTNDVTIEDI
+224 PTIEDI
-238 EKHFYENL
+238 EKYFYKNFLSSANPTL
-246 LSYLNPVL
+246 LHKN
-254 LNKIVSEVC
+254 ISEVC
-263 GAYIDFITENAEYE
+263 GAYIGFISENIEHEIKIEKKSSSYE
-277 IEIKKQTSFYEI
+277 ILVS
-289 HAGGN
+289 GN
-294 DENTLKFSKKDL
+294 NNLTLEFSKKDL
-306 FLVERLI
+306 FLVEQLI
-313 NIKSSIAAK
+313 NKKSWIVAK
-322 AEGSAKERLAL
+322 NEDGVLERPAL
-333 YEVLGWDFL
+333 YEVLGWDFWR
-342 KIVVERNYKKY
+342 IIVERNYKKY

-358 NNLDN
+358 NNLDKSIYVEN
-363 DICIERVEK
+363 VEK
-372 NNLQLFVDSNEY
+372 NNLQLFVNENEY

-393 YVQRLFKYWEFV
+393 YVQRLYKYWEFV
-405 KSHTDVKM
+405 SSHTDVNL
-413 SDVGDFVICKN
+413 SDVGDSLICKN
-424 GKKRNKKKILIS
+424 GKKRNKKKRLLT
-436 GINANG
+436 GINADG
-442 EKESL
+442 EKEFL

-452 NLDEADMA
+452 NLDEEDMA
-460 QNLID
+460 QRIIGGD
-465 GNGKL
+465 GEL
-470 EEYERFYLSKEK
+470 EEYERFYLSKER
-482 AFLIAQFDS
+482 AFLITQFDL

-514 TGLFCGDNTAI
+514 IGLFCGDNTAI
-525 NYRLNQLA
+525 NCRLNQLA
-533 ALNIVQ
+533 ALGVIQ
-539 KVASSTEKKK
+539 KVPSSTKSKK

-554 WRLGGRTLSDLIM
+554 WRLVGRTLSELIL
-567 KGNETLAGDELEFET
+567 KGSESLAESELEFEN

-594 YPLGICGS
+594 YPLGIIGS
-602 IIKDRLD
+602 IIKGRLD
-609 RIGSH
+609 RIGARDNSA
-614 DCSVFR
+614 FR

-632 FNLIDLLYVIENNKW
+632 FNLIDLLYVIENNRW

-659 SSTILCKPI
+659 SSTLLCKPI
-668 EIRTSSMTGREF
+668 EIRTSSTTGREF

-700 EIIAYDEVDVLKSL
+700 EIIAYDESDVLKAL
-714 ERINTSEQ
+714 ERINSSEQ
-722 IAASTVASDIASA
+722 ITVSTVVADIERA
-735 YDALKYM
+735 YAALKYM

-748 EKQEGNVIASI
+748 EKQEGNVIEPI

-790 EQIGVSVQPEKG
+790 EQIGVSVHPEKG

-822 LYSRILNIEGI
+822 LYSRIRNVEGI
-833 ETETFSLLED
+833 ETENFSLLED

-848 KGMEELKE
+848 NGMEVLKE
-856 ENIQPPNR
+856 EKILPPNR
-864 WTEKS
+864 WTGKS
-869 ATLGRISNGEIV
+869 ATVGRISNGELV

-894 YYYIIAEI
+894 YYYIIAEV
-902 ILCCCSNSDGNVLPN
+902 ILCCCSNSDSNKLSN

-927 RRWYSSKGGNQ
+927 RRWYSSRGGNQ
-938 TNRLSLDEIT
+938 TSRLSLDEIT
-948 WLFENHAFGKK
+948 WLFENDAFVKK
-959 AKVEGKEQI
+959 SKANGKEQI

-973 CDPDIEFYKDVLPLT
+973 CDLDTEFYKDVLPLT
-988 TVEIRWLKTIL
+988 TLEIRWIKTIL
-999 SDERIRCFF
+999 SDERIVCFF
-1008 SERQLDFIKSYL
+1008 SERQLDFIKVYMD
-1020 KTEYPDIA
+1020 TEYPEIT
-1028 PLPVSHLVYY
+1028 PLPVNNLVNF
-1038 DKHITVDS
+1038 DKHIPIDS
-1046 MEKAAEQ
+1046 IEKLAEQ
-1053 SLITTFIKAI
+1053 SLITTLIKAI
-1063 SQKMLVDI
+1063 NQKMLVDI

-1079 EITGEFKPIVIEF
+1079 EIVGEFKPIVIEF

-1097 KFQVQMQSC
+1097 KFQAQMQSC
-1106 DNNRF
+1106 ENNRF
-1111 YSINLSQVISL
+1111 YSINLSQIISL
-1122 AIVRSEFEYFETLQR
+1122 TIVPDEFEYFETLQN

-1176 DRETQIYTLQLF
+1176 DRETKIYTLHLF

-1231 ILERD
+1231 ILERE
-1236 MNTERGE
+1236 MSTERGE

>member
-1 MKKNDGNTY
+1 MRANAY

-16 ERMATHEELMTSL
+16 GRMATHEELMTSL

-51 DYEKEKVQTMKND
+51 DYEKEKVQTIKND

-75 LEWSDV
+75 LKWSDV

-89 ASLDSVS
+89 TSLDSVS
-96 MIDNPFH
+96 MVDNPFH
-103 RLYKFCKFNHND
+103 RLYRFCKFNHND

-122 IFALSDQMSIAGN
+122 IFALSDKMSIAGN

-141 DRLGIDLDL
+141 ERLGIDLSL

-157 YRYIDFIKRHI
+157 YRYIDFLKRHL
-168 NDTIDF
+168 NDNIDY
-174 RTAASVYL
+174 RTTTSVNL
-182 LTSKNENITRQM
+182 LVSKNENTTRQM
-194 NILDKDVEMVGEF
+194 NILDKDVEMVKEL
-207 LRVWLQT
+207 LRLWLQT
-214 LAEVNEQNED
+214 LTEVDEKKERIHD
-224 TKIEGTNDVTIEDI
+224 PTIEDI
-238 EKHFYENL
+238 EKYFYKNFLSSANPTL
-246 LSYLNPVL
+246 LHKN
-254 LNKIVSEVC
+254 ISEVC
-263 GAYIDFITENAEYE
+263 GAYISFISENIEHEIKIEKKSSSYE
-277 IEIKKQTSFYEI
+277 ILVS
-289 HAGGN
+289 GN
-294 DENTLKFSKKDL
+294 NNLTLEFSKKDL
-306 FLVERLI
+306 FLVEQLI
-313 NIKSSIAAK
+313 NKKSWIVAK
-322 AEGSAKERLAL
+322 NEDGVLERPAL
-333 YEVLGWDFL
+333 YEVLGWDFWR
-342 KIVVERNYKKY
+342 IIVERNYKKY

-358 NNLDN
+358 NNLDKSIYVEN
-363 DICIERVEK
+363 VEK
-372 NNLQLFVDSNEY
+372 NNLQLFVNENEY

-393 YVQRLFKYWEFV
+393 YVQRLYKYWEFV
-405 KSHTDVKM
+405 SSHTDVNL
-413 SDVGDFVICKN
+413 SDVDDSLICKN
-424 GKKRNKKKILIS
+424 GKKRNKKKRLLT
-436 GINANG
+436 GINADG
-442 EKESL
+442 EKEFL

-452 NLDEADMA
+452 NLDEEDMA
-460 QNLID
+460 QRIIGGD
-465 GNGKL
+465 GEL
-470 EEYERFYLSKEK
+470 EEYERFYLSKER
-482 AFLIAQFDS
+482 AFLITQFDL

-514 TGLFCGDNTAI
+514 IGLFCGDNTAI
-525 NYRLNQLA
+525 NCRLNQLA
-533 ALNIVQ
+533 ALGVIQ
-539 KVASSTEKKK
+539 KVPSSTKSKQ

-554 WRLGGRTLSDLIM
+554 WRLVGRTLSELIL
-567 KGNETLAGDELEFET
+567 KGSESLVESELEFEN

-594 YPLGICGS
+594 YPLGIIGS
-602 IIKDRLD
+602 IIKGRLD
-609 RIGSH
+609 RIGARDNSA
-614 DCSVFR
+614 FR

-632 FNLIDLLYVIENNKW
+632 FNLIDLLYVIENNRW

-659 SSTILCKPI
+659 SSTLLCKPI
-668 EIRTSSMTGREF
+668 EIRTSSTTGREF

-700 EIIAYDEVDVLKSL
+700 EIIAYDESDVLKAL
-714 ERINTSEQ
+714 ERINSSEQ
-722 IAASTVASDIASA
+722 ITVSTVVADIERA
-735 YDALKYM
+735 YAALKYM

-748 EKQEGNVIASI
+748 EKQEGNVIEPI

-775 YYIKNRLLRESRSNT
+775 YYIKNRLLRESRNNT
-790 EQIGVSVQPEKG
+790 EQIGVSVHPEKG

-822 LYSRILNIEGI
+822 LYSRIRNVEGI
-833 ETETFSLLED
+833 ETESFSLLED

-848 KGMEELKE
+848 NGMEVLKE
-856 ENIQPPNR
+856 EKILPPNR
-864 WTEKS
+864 WTGKS
-869 ATLGRISNGEIV
+869 ATVGRISNGELV

-894 YYYIIAEI
+894 YYYIIAEV
-902 ILCCCSNSDGNVLPN
+902 ILCCCSNSDSNKLSN

-927 RRWYSSKGGNQ
+927 RRWYSSRGGNQ
-938 TNRLSLDEIT
+938 TSRLSLDEIT
-948 WLFENHAFGKK
+948 WLFENDAFGKK
-959 AKVEGKEQI
+959 SKANGKKQI

-973 CDPDIEFYKDVLPLT
+973 CDPDTEFYKDVLPLT
-988 TVEIRWLKTIL
+988 TLEIRWIKTIL
-999 SDERIRCFF
+999 SDERIVCFF
-1008 SERQLDFIKSYL
+1008 SERQLDFIKVYMD
-1020 KTEYPDIA
+1020 TEYPETT
-1028 PLPVSHLVYY
+1028 PLPVNNLVNF
-1038 DKHITVDS
+1038 DKHIPIDS
-1046 MEKAAEQ
+1046 MEKLAEQ
-1053 SLITTFIKAI
+1053 SLITTLIKAI
-1063 SQKMLVDI
+1063 NQKMLVDI

-1079 EITGEFKPIVIEF
+1079 EIVGEFRPIVIEF

-1097 KFQVQMQSC
+1097 KFQAQMQSC
-1106 DNNRF
+1106 ENNRF
-1111 YSINLSQVISL
+1111 YSINLSQIISL
-1122 AIVRSEFEYFETLQR
+1122 TIVPDEFEYFETLQN

-1176 DRETQIYTLQLF
+1176 DRETKIYTLHLF

-1231 ILERD
+1231 ILERE
-1236 MNTERGE
+1236 MSTERGE

>member
-1 MKKNDGNTY
+1 MRANVY

-16 ERMATHEELMTSL
+16 GRMATHEELMTSL

-51 DYEKEKVQTMKND
+51 DYEKEKVQTIKND

-75 LEWSDV
+75 LKWSDV
-81 PGKETVMF
+81 PRKETVMF
-89 ASLDSVS
+89 TSLDSVS
-96 MIDNPFH
+96 MVDNPFH
-103 RLYKFCKFNHND
+103 RLYRFCKFNHND

-122 IFALSDQMSIAGN
+122 IFALSDKMSIAGN

-141 DRLGIDLDL
+141 ERLGIDLSL

-157 YRYIDFIKRHI
+157 YRYIDFLKRHL
-168 NDTIDF
+168 NDNIDY
-174 RTAASVYL
+174 RTTTSVNL
-182 LTSKNENITRQM
+182 LVSKNENTTRQM
-194 NILDKDVEMVGEF
+194 NILDKDVEMVKEL
-207 LRVWLQT
+207 LRLWLQT
-214 LAEVNEQNED
+214 LTAVDEKKERIHD
-224 TKIEGTNDVTIEDI
+224 PTIEDI
-238 EKHFYENL
+238 EKYFYKNFLSSANPTL
-246 LSYLNPVL
+246 LHKN
-254 LNKIVSEVC
+254 ISEVC
-263 GAYIDFITENAEYE
+263 GAYISFISENIEHEIKIEKKSSSYE
-277 IEIKKQTSFYEI
+277 ILVS
-289 HAGGN
+289 GN
-294 DENTLKFSKKDL
+294 NNLTLEFSKKDL
-306 FLVERLI
+306 FLVEQLI
-313 NIKSSIAAK
+313 NKKSWIVAK
-322 AEGSAKERLAL
+322 NEDGVLERPAL
-333 YEVLGWDFL
+333 YEVLGWDFWR
-342 KIVVERNYKKY
+342 IIVERNYKKY

-358 NNLDN
+358 NNLDKSIYVEN
-363 DICIERVEK
+363 VEK
-372 NNLQLFVDSNEY
+372 NNLQLFVNENEY

-393 YVQRLFKYWEFV
+393 YVQRLYKYWEFV
-405 KSHTDVKM
+405 SSHTDVNL
-413 SDVGDFVICKN
+413 SDVDDSLICKN
-424 GKKRNKKKILIS
+424 GKKRNKKKRLLT
-436 GINANG
+436 GINADG
-442 EKESL
+442 EKEFL

-452 NLDEADMA
+452 NLDEEDMA
-460 QNLID
+460 QRIIGGD
-465 GNGKL
+465 GEL
-470 EEYERFYLSKEK
+470 EEYERFYLSKER
-482 AFLIAQFDS
+482 AFLITQFDL

-514 TGLFCGDNTAI
+514 IGLFCGDNTAI
-525 NYRLNQLA
+525 NCRLNQLA
-533 ALNIVQ
+533 ALGVIQ
-539 KVASSTEKKK
+539 KVPSSTKSKK

-554 WRLGGRTLSDLIM
+554 WRLVGRTLSELIL
-567 KGNETLAGDELEFET
+567 KGSESLVESELEFEN

-594 YPLGICGS
+594 YPLGIIGS
-602 IIKDRLD
+602 IIKGRLD
-609 RIGSH
+609 RIGARDNSA
-614 DCSVFR
+614 FR

-632 FNLIDLLYVIENNKW
+632 FNLIDLLYVIENNRW

-659 SSTILCKPI
+659 SSTLLCKPI
-668 EIRTSSMTGREF
+668 EIRTSSTTGREF

-700 EIIAYDEVDVLKSL
+700 EIIAYDESDVLKAL
-714 ERINTSEQ
+714 ERINSSEQ
-722 IAASTVASDIASA
+722 ITVSTVVADIERA
-735 YDALKYM
+735 YAALKYM

-748 EKQEGNVIASI
+748 EKQEGNVIEPI

-767 IAYDEKNE
+767 IAYDENNE

-790 EQIGVSVQPEKG
+790 EQIGVSVHPEKG

-822 LYSRILNIEGI
+822 LYSRIRNVEGI
-833 ETETFSLLED
+833 ETENFSLLED

-848 KGMEELKE
+848 NGMEVLKE
-856 ENIQPPNR
+856 EKILPPNR
-864 WTEKS
+864 WTGKS
-869 ATLGRISNGEIV
+869 ATVGRISNGELV

-894 YYYIIAEI
+894 YYYIIAEV
-902 ILCCCSNSDGNVLPN
+902 ILCCCSNSDSNKLSN

-927 RRWYSSKGGNQ
+927 RRWYSSRGGNQ
-938 TNRLSLDEIT
+938 TSRLSLDEIT
-948 WLFENHAFGKK
+948 WLFENDAFGKK
-959 AKVEGKEQI
+959 SKANGKKQI

-973 CDPDIEFYKDVLPLT
+973 CDPDTEFYKDVLPLT
-988 TVEIRWLKTIL
+988 TLEIRWIKTIL
-999 SDERIRCFF
+999 SDERIVCFF
-1008 SERQLDFIKSYL
+1008 SERQLDFIKVYMD
-1020 KTEYPDIA
+1020 TEYPEIT
-1028 PLPVSHLVYY
+1028 PLPVNNLVNF
-1038 DKHITVDS
+1038 DKHIPIDS
-1046 MEKAAEQ
+1046 IEKMAEQ
-1053 SLITTFIKAI
+1053 SLITTLIKAI
-1063 SQKMLVDI
+1063 NQKMLVDI

-1079 EITGEFKPIVIEF
+1079 EIVGEFKPIVIEF

-1097 KFQVQMQSC
+1097 KFQAQMQSC
-1106 DNNRF
+1106 ENNRF
-1111 YSINLSQVISL
+1111 YSINLSQIISL
-1122 AIVRSEFEYFETLQR
+1122 TIVPDEFEYFETLQN

-1176 DRETQIYTLQLF
+1176 DRETKIYTLHLF

-1231 ILERD
+1231 ILERE
-1236 MNTERGE
+1236 MSTERGE

>member
-1 MKKNDGNTY
+1 MRANAY

-16 ERMATHEELMTSL
+16 GRMATHEELMTSL

-51 DYEKEKVQTMKND
+51 DYEKEKVQTIKND

-75 LEWSDV
+75 LKWSDV

-89 ASLDSVS
+89 TSLDSVS
-96 MIDNPFH
+96 MVDNPFH
-103 RLYKFCKFNHND
+103 RLYRFCKFNHND

-122 IFALSDQMSIAGN
+122 IFALSDKMSIAGN

-141 DRLGIDLDL
+141 ERLGVDLSL

-157 YRYIDFIKRHI
+157 YRYIDFLKRHL
-168 NDTIDF
+168 NDNIDY
-174 RTAASVYL
+174 RTTTSVNL
-182 LTSKNENITRQM
+182 LVSKNENTTRQM
-194 NILDKDVEMVGEF
+194 NILDKDVEMVKEL
-207 LRVWLQT
+207 LRLWLQT
-214 LAEVNEQNED
+214 LTEVDEKKERIHD
-224 TKIEGTNDVTIEDI
+224 PTIEDI
-238 EKHFYENL
+238 EKYFYKNFLSSANPTL
-246 LSYLNPVL
+246 LHKN
-254 LNKIVSEVC
+254 ISEVC
-263 GAYIDFITENAEYE
+263 GAYIGFISENIEHEIKIEKKSSSYE
-277 IEIKKQTSFYEI
+277 ILVS
-289 HAGGN
+289 GN
-294 DENTLKFSKKDL
+294 NNLTLEFSKKDL
-306 FLVERLI
+306 FLVEQLI
-313 NIKSSIAAK
+313 NKKSWIVAK
-322 AEGSAKERLAL
+322 NEDGVLERPAL
-333 YEVLGWDFL
+333 YEVLGWDFWR
-342 KIVVERNYKKY
+342 IIVERNYKKY

-358 NNLDN
+358 NNLDKSIYVEN
-363 DICIERVEK
+363 VEK
-372 NNLQLFVDSNEY
+372 NNLQLFVNENEY

-393 YVQRLFKYWEFV
+393 YVQRLYKYWEFV
-405 KSHTDVKM
+405 SSHTDVNL
-413 SDVGDFVICKN
+413 SDVGDSLICKN
-424 GKKRNKKKILIS
+424 GKKRNKKKRLLT
-436 GINANG
+436 GINADG
-442 EKESL
+442 EKEFL

-452 NLDEADMA
+452 NLDEEDMA
-460 QNLID
+460 QRIIGGD
-465 GNGKL
+465 GEL
-470 EEYERFYLSKEK
+470 EEYERFYLSKER
-482 AFLIAQFDS
+482 AFLITQFDL

-514 TGLFCGDNTAI
+514 IGLFCGDNTAI
-525 NYRLNQLA
+525 NCRLNQLA
-533 ALNIVQ
+533 ALGVIQ
-539 KVASSTEKKK
+539 KVPSSTKSKK

-554 WRLGGRTLSDLIM
+554 WRLVGRTLSELIL
-567 KGNETLAGDELEFET
+567 KGSESLAESELEFEN

-594 YPLGICGS
+594 YPLGIIGS
-602 IIKDRLD
+602 IIKGRLD
-609 RIGSH
+609 RIGARDNSA
-614 DCSVFR
+614 FR

-632 FNLIDLLYVIENNKW
+632 FNLIDLLYVIENNRW

-659 SSTILCKPI
+659 SSTLLCKPI
-668 EIRTSSMTGREF
+668 EIRTSSTTGREF

-700 EIIAYDEVDVLKSL
+700 EIIAYDESDVLKAL
-714 ERINTSEQ
+714 ERINSSEQ
-722 IAASTVASDIASA
+722 ITVSTVVADIERA
-735 YDALKYM
+735 YAALKYM

-748 EKQEGNVIASI
+748 EKQESNVIEPI

-790 EQIGVSVQPEKG
+790 EQIGVSVHPEKG

-822 LYSRILNIEGI
+822 LYSRIRNVEGI
-833 ETETFSLLED
+833 ETENFSLLED

-848 KGMEELKE
+848 NGMEVLKE
-856 ENIQPPNR
+856 EKILPPNR
-864 WTEKS
+864 WTGKS
-869 ATLGRISNGEIV
+869 ATVGRISNGELV

-894 YYYIIAEI
+894 YYYIIAEV
-902 ILCCCSNSDGNVLPN
+902 ILCCCSNSDSNKLSN

-927 RRWYSSKGGNQ
+927 RRWYSSRGGNQ
-938 TNRLSLDEIT
+938 TSRLSLDEIT
-948 WLFENHAFGKK
+948 WLFENDAFGKK
-959 AKVEGKEQI
+959 SKANGKEQI

-973 CDPDIEFYKDVLPLT
+973 CDPDTEFYKDVLPLT
-988 TVEIRWLKTIL
+988 TLEIRWIKTIL
-999 SDERIRCFF
+999 SDERIVCFF
-1008 SERQLDFIKSYL
+1008 SERQLDFIKVYMD
-1020 KTEYPDIA
+1020 TEYPEIT
-1028 PLPVSHLVYY
+1028 PLPVNNLVNF
-1038 DKHITVDS
+1038 DKHIPIDS
-1046 MEKAAEQ
+1046 IEKLAEQ
-1053 SLITTFIKAI
+1053 SLITTLIKAI
-1063 SQKMLVDI
+1063 NQKMLVDI

-1079 EITGEFKPIVIEF
+1079 EIVGEFKPIVIEF

-1097 KFQVQMQSC
+1097 KFQAQMQSC
-1106 DNNRF
+1106 ENNRF
-1111 YSINLSQVISL
+1111 YSINLSQIISL
-1122 AIVRSEFEYFETLQR
+1122 TIVPDEFEYFETLQN

-1176 DRETQIYTLQLF
+1176 DRETKIYTLHLF

-1231 ILERD
+1231 ILERE
-1236 MNTERGE
+1236 MSTERGE

>member
-1 MKKNDGNTY
+1 
-10 LARKAG
+10 
-16 ERMATHEELMTSL
+16 MATHEELMTSL
-29 KFGESFR
+29 KFGDSFR

-81 PGKETVMF
+81 PGKENVMF

-96 MIDNPFH
+96 MVDNPFH
-103 RLYKFCKFNHND
+103 RLYRFCKFNHND

-141 DRLGIDLDL
+141 DRLGVDLSL

-157 YRYIDFIKRHI
+157 YRYIDFIKRHT
-168 NDTIDF
+168 NDNIDY
-174 RTAASVYL
+174 RTTASVYL
-182 LTSKNENITRQM
+182 LVSKNESTTRQM
-194 NILDKDVEMVGEF
+194 NILDKDVEMVKEL
-207 LRVWLQT
+207 LRLWLQT
-214 LAEVNEQNED
+214 LSEVDEQNEGIHD
-224 TKIEGTNDVTIEDI
+224 PTIEDI
-238 EKHFYENL
+238 EKYFYKIFLSGANPAL
-246 LSYLNPVL
+246 LHKN
-254 LNKIVSEVC
+254 ISEVC
-263 GAYIDFITENAEYE
+263 GAYISFISENIEHEIKIEKKFSSYE
-277 IEIKKQTSFYEI
+277 ILVS
-289 HAGGN
+289 GN
-294 DENTLKFSKKDL
+294 NNLTLEFSKKDL

-313 NIKSSIAAK
+313 NKKSWIVAQNEDGAL
-322 AEGSAKERLAL
+322 ERPAL
-333 YEVLGWDFL
+333 YEVLGWDFW
-342 KIVVERNYKKY
+342 KIIIERNYKKY

-358 NNLDN
+358 NNLDKTIYVEN
-363 DICIERVEK
+363 VEK
-372 NNLQLFVDSNEY
+372 NNLQLFVNENEY

-393 YVQRLFKYWEFV
+393 YVQRLYKYWEFV
-405 KSHTDVKM
+405 RSHTDVNL
-413 SDVGDFVICKN
+413 SDVGDSVICKN
-424 GKKRNKKKILIS
+424 GKKRNKKKTLLT
-436 GINANG
+436 GLNADG
-442 EKESL
+442 KKEFL

-452 NLDEADMA
+452 NLDEEDMA
-460 QNLID
+460 QRLID
-465 GNGKL
+465 GDGEL

-514 TGLFCGDNTAI
+514 IGLFCGDNTAI

-533 ALNIVQ
+533 TLSVVQ
-539 KVASSTEKKK
+539 KVPSSTKGKK

-554 WRLGGRTLSDLIM
+554 WRLVGRTLSELIL
-567 KGNETLAGDELEFET
+567 KGSESLAGDELEFEN
-582 AFYSAI
+582 AFYSAL

-594 YPLGICGS
+594 YPMGIIGS
-602 IIKDRLD
+602 IIKQRLD
-609 RIGSH
+609 RIGARDS
-614 DCSVFR
+614 SVFR

-659 SSTILCKPI
+659 SSTLLCKPI
-668 EIRTSSMTGREF
+668 EIRTSSTTGREF

-700 EIIAYDEVDVLKSL
+700 EIIAYDESDVLKAL
-714 ERINTSEQ
+714 ERINSSEQ
-722 IAASTVASDIASA
+722 ITASTVASDIERA
-735 YDALKYM
+735 YAALKYM

-748 EKQEGNVIASI
+748 EKQEGNVIGPI

-790 EQIGVSVQPEKG
+790 EQIGVSVHPEKG

-822 LYSRILNIEGI
+822 LYSRIRNIEGI

-848 KGMEELKE
+848 SGMEVLKE
-856 ENIQPPNR
+856 ERILPPNR

-869 ATLGRISNGEIV
+869 ATVGRISNGEPV

-894 YYYIIAEI
+894 YYYIIAEV
-902 ILCCCSNSDGNVLPN
+902 ILCCCSNSDSNKLSN

-927 RRWYSSKGGNQ
+927 RRWYSSRGGNQ
-938 TNRLSLDEIT
+938 TSRLSLDEIT
-948 WLFENHAFGKK
+948 WLFENDAFGKK
-959 AKVEGKEQI
+959 SKANGKDQI

-973 CDPDIEFYKDVLPLT
+973 CDQDIEFYKDVLPLT
-988 TVEIRWLKTIL
+988 TMEIRWLKTIL

-1008 SERQLDFIKSYL
+1008 SDRQLDFISTYMQ
-1020 KTEYPDIA
+1020 TEYPEIS
-1028 PLPVSHLVYY
+1028 PLPVKHLVNF
-1038 DKHITVDS
+1038 DKHITIDS
-1046 MEKAAEQ
+1046 MEKEAEH
-1053 SLITTFIKAI
+1053 SLIKTLIKAI
-1063 SQKMLVDI
+1063 NQKMLVDL

-1079 EITGEFKPIVIEF
+1079 EISGEFKPIVIEF

-1111 YSINLSQVISL
+1111 YSINLSQIISL
-1122 AIVRSEFEYFETLQR
+1122 VIVPEEFEYFEILQN

-1176 DRETQIYTLQLF
+1176 DRETKIYTLQLF

-1207 IHFVNKEHSIAREIL
+1207 IHFVNKEHSIAREII

-1231 ILERD
+1231 ILERE

>member
-1 MKKNDGNTY
+1 MRANAY

-16 ERMATHEELMTSL
+16 GRMATHEELMTSL

-51 DYEKEKVQTMKND
+51 DYEKEKVQTIKND
-64 WMRLNNILFGY
+64 WMRLNNILFDY
-75 LEWSDV
+75 LKWSDV

-89 ASLDSVS
+89 TSLDSVS
-96 MIDNPFH
+96 MVDNPFH
-103 RLYKFCKFNHND
+103 RLYRFCKFNHND

-122 IFALSDQMSIAGN
+122 IFALSDKMSIAGN

-141 DRLGIDLDL
+141 ERLGVDLSL

-157 YRYIDFIKRHI
+157 YRYIDFLKRHL
-168 NDTIDF
+168 NDNVDY
-174 RTAASVYL
+174 RTTTSVNL
-182 LTSKNENITRQM
+182 LVSKNENTTRQM
-194 NILDKDVEMVGEF
+194 NILDKDVEMVKEL
-207 LRVWLQT
+207 LRLWLQT
-214 LAEVNEQNED
+214 LIEVDEKKERIHD
-224 TKIEGTNDVTIEDI
+224 PTIEDI
-238 EKHFYENL
+238 EKYFYKNFLSSANPTL
-246 LSYLNPVL
+246 LHKN
-254 LNKIVSEVC
+254 ISEVC
-263 GAYIDFITENAEYE
+263 GAYISFISENIEHEIKIEKKSSSYE
-277 IEIKKQTSFYEI
+277 ILVS
-289 HAGGN
+289 GN
-294 DENTLKFSKKDL
+294 NNLTLEFSKKDL
-306 FLVERLI
+306 FLVEQLI
-313 NIKSSIAAK
+313 NKKSWIVAK
-322 AEGSAKERLAL
+322 NEDGVLERPAL
-333 YEVLGWDFL
+333 YEVLGWDFWR
-342 KIVVERNYKKY
+342 IIVERNYKKY

-358 NNLDN
+358 NNLDKSIYVEN
-363 DICIERVEK
+363 VEK
-372 NNLQLFVDSNEY
+372 NNLQLFVNENEY

-393 YVQRLFKYWEFV
+393 YVQRLYKYWEFV
-405 KSHTDVKM
+405 SYHTDVNL
-413 SDVGDFVICKN
+413 SDVGDSLICKN
-424 GKKRNKKKILIS
+424 GKKRNKKKRLLT
-436 GINANG
+436 GINADG
-442 EKESL
+442 EKEFL

-452 NLDEADMA
+452 NLDEEDMV
-460 QNLID
+460 QRIID
-465 GNGKL
+465 GDGEL
-470 EEYERFYLSKEK
+470 EEYERFYLSKER
-482 AFLIAQFDS
+482 AFLITQFDL

-514 TGLFCGDNTAI
+514 IGLFCGDNTAI
-525 NYRLNQLA
+525 NCRLNQLA
-533 ALNIVQ
+533 ALGVIQ
-539 KVASSTEKKK
+539 KVPSSTKGKK

-554 WRLGGRTLSDLIM
+554 WRLVGRTLSELIL
-567 KGNETLAGDELEFET
+567 KGSESLAGSELEFEN

-594 YPLGICGS
+594 YPLGIIGS
-602 IIKDRLD
+602 IIKGRLD
-609 RIGSH
+609 RIGARDNSA
-614 DCSVFR
+614 FR

-632 FNLIDLLYVIENNKW
+632 FNLIDLLYVIENNRW

-659 SSTILCKPI
+659 SSTLLCKPI
-668 EIRTSSMTGREF
+668 EIRTSSTTGREF

-700 EIIAYDEVDVLKSL
+700 EIIAYDESDVLKAL
-714 ERINTSEQ
+714 KRINSSEQ
-722 IAASTVASDIASA
+722 ITASTVVADIERA
-735 YDALKYM
+735 YAALKYM

-748 EKQEGNVIASI
+748 EKQEGNVIEPI

-790 EQIGVSVQPEKG
+790 EQIGVSVHPEKG

-822 LYSRILNIEGI
+822 LYSRIRNVEGI
-833 ETETFSLLED
+833 ETENFSLLED

-848 KGMEELKE
+848 NGMEVLKE
-856 ENIQPPNR
+856 EKILPPNR
-864 WTEKS
+864 WTGKS
-869 ATLGRISNGEIV
+869 ATVGRISNGKLV

-894 YYYIIAEI
+894 YYYIIAEV
-902 ILCCCSNSDGNVLPN
+902 ILCCCSNSDSNKLSN

-927 RRWYSSKGGNQ
+927 RRWYSSRGGNQ
-938 TNRLSLDEIT
+938 TSRLSLDEIT
-948 WLFENHAFGKK
+948 WLFENDAFGKK
-959 AKVEGKEQI
+959 SKANGKEQI

-973 CDPDIEFYKDVLPLT
+973 CDPDTEFYKDVLPLT
-988 TVEIRWLKTIL
+988 TLEIRWIKTIL
-999 SDERIRCFF
+999 SDERIVCFF
-1008 SERQLDFIKSYL
+1008 SERQLDFIKVYMN
-1020 KTEYPDIA
+1020 TEYPEIT
-1028 PLPVSHLVYY
+1028 PFPVNNLVNF
-1038 DKHITVDS
+1038 DKHIPIDS
-1046 MEKAAEQ
+1046 MEKLAEQ
-1053 SLITTFIKAI
+1053 SLITTLIKAI
-1063 SQKMLVDI
+1063 NQKMLVDI

-1079 EITGEFKPIVIEF
+1079 EIVGEFKPIVIEF

-1097 KFQVQMQSC
+1097 KFQAQMQSC
-1106 DNNRF
+1106 ENNRF
-1111 YSINLSQVISL
+1111 YSINLSQIISL
-1122 AIVRSEFEYFETLQR
+1122 TIVPDEFEYFETLQN

-1176 DRETQIYTLQLF
+1176 DRETKIYTLHLF
-1188 YQKDEELDL
+1188 YKKDEELDL

-1231 ILERD
+1231 ILERE
-1236 MNTERGE
+1236 MSTERGE

>member
-1 MKKNDGNTY
+1 MRANVY

-16 ERMATHEELMTSL
+16 GRMATHEELMTSL

-51 DYEKEKVQTMKND
+51 DYEKEKVQTIKND

-75 LEWSDV
+75 LKWSDV

-89 ASLDSVS
+89 TSLDSVS
-96 MIDNPFH
+96 MVDNPFH
-103 RLYKFCKFNHND
+103 RLYRFCKFNHND

-122 IFALSDQMSIAGN
+122 IFALSDKMSIAGN

-141 DRLGIDLDL
+141 ERLGIDLSL

-157 YRYIDFIKRHI
+157 YRYIDFLKRHL
-168 NDTIDF
+168 NDNIDY
-174 RTAASVYL
+174 RTTTSVNL
-182 LTSKNENITRQM
+182 LVSKNENTTRQM
-194 NILDKDVEMVGEF
+194 NILDKDVEMVKEL
-207 LRVWLQT
+207 LRLWLQT
-214 LAEVNEQNED
+214 LTEVDEKKERIHD
-224 TKIEGTNDVTIEDI
+224 PTIEDI
-238 EKHFYENL
+238 EKYFYKNFLSSANPTL
-246 LSYLNPVL
+246 LHKN
-254 LNKIVSEVC
+254 ISEVC
-263 GAYIDFITENAEYE
+263 GAYISFISENIEHEIKIEKKSSSYE
-277 IEIKKQTSFYEI
+277 ILVS
-289 HAGGN
+289 GN
-294 DENTLKFSKKDL
+294 NNLTLEFSKKDL
-306 FLVERLI
+306 FLVEQLI
-313 NIKSSIAAK
+313 NKKSWIVAK
-322 AEGSAKERLAL
+322 NEDGVLERPAL
-333 YEVLGWDFL
+333 YEVLGWDFWR
-342 KIVVERNYKKY
+342 IIVERNYKKY

-358 NNLDN
+358 NNLDKSIYVEN
-363 DICIERVEK
+363 VEK
-372 NNLQLFVDSNEY
+372 NNLQLFVNENEY

-393 YVQRLFKYWEFV
+393 YVQRLYKYWEFV
-405 KSHTDVKM
+405 SSHTDVNL
-413 SDVGDFVICKN
+413 SDVDDSLICKN
-424 GKKRNKKKILIS
+424 GKKRNKKKRLLT
-436 GINANG
+436 GINADG
-442 EKESL
+442 EKEFL

-452 NLDEADMA
+452 NLDEEDMA
-460 QNLID
+460 QRIIGGD
-465 GNGKL
+465 GGL
-470 EEYERFYLSKEK
+470 EEYERFYLSKER
-482 AFLIAQFDS
+482 AFLITQFDL

-514 TGLFCGDNTAI
+514 IGLFCGDNTAI
-525 NYRLNQLA
+525 NCRLNQLA
-533 ALNIVQ
+533 ALGVIQ
-539 KVASSTEKKK
+539 KVPSSTKSKK

-554 WRLGGRTLSDLIM
+554 WRLVGRTLSELIL
-567 KGNETLAGDELEFET
+567 KGSESLVESELEFEN

-594 YPLGICGS
+594 YPLGIIGS
-602 IIKDRLD
+602 IIKGRLD
-609 RIGSH
+609 RIGARDNSA
-614 DCSVFR
+614 FR

-632 FNLIDLLYVIENNKW
+632 FNLIDLLYVIENNRW

-659 SSTILCKPI
+659 SSTLLCKPI
-668 EIRTSSMTGREF
+668 EIRTSSTTGREF

-700 EIIAYDEVDVLKSL
+700 EIIAYDESDVLKAL
-714 ERINTSEQ
+714 ERINSSEQ
-722 IAASTVASDIASA
+722 ITVSTVVADIERA
-735 YDALKYM
+735 YAALKYM

-748 EKQEGNVIASI
+748 EKQEGNVIEPI

-790 EQIGVSVQPEKG
+790 EQIGVSVHPEKG

-822 LYSRILNIEGI
+822 LYSRIRNVEGI
-833 ETETFSLLED
+833 ETENFSLLED

-848 KGMEELKE
+848 NGMEVLKE
-856 ENIQPPNR
+856 EKILPPNR
-864 WTEKS
+864 WTGKS
-869 ATLGRISNGEIV
+869 ATVGRISNGELV

-894 YYYIIAEI
+894 YYYIIAEV
-902 ILCCCSNSDGNVLPN
+902 ILCCCSNSDSNKLSN

-927 RRWYSSKGGNQ
+927 RRWYSSRGGNQ
-938 TNRLSLDEIT
+938 TSRLSLDEIT
-948 WLFENHAFGKK
+948 WLFENDAFGKK
-959 AKVEGKEQI
+959 SKANGKKQI

-973 CDPDIEFYKDVLPLT
+973 CDPDTEFYKDVLPLT
-988 TVEIRWLKTIL
+988 TLEIRWIKTIL
-999 SDERIRCFF
+999 SDERIVCFF
-1008 SERQLDFIKSYL
+1008 SERQLDFIKVYMD
-1020 KTEYPDIA
+1020 TEYPEIT
-1028 PLPVSHLVYY
+1028 PLPVNNLVNF
-1038 DKHITVDS
+1038 DKHIPIDS
-1046 MEKAAEQ
+1046 IEKLAEQ
-1053 SLITTFIKAI
+1053 SLITTLIKAI
-1063 SQKMLVDI
+1063 NQKMLVDI

-1079 EITGEFKPIVIEF
+1079 EIVGEFKPIVIEF

-1097 KFQVQMQSC
+1097 KFQAQMQSC
-1106 DNNRF
+1106 ENNRF
-1111 YSINLSQVISL
+1111 YSINLSQIISL
-1122 AIVRSEFEYFETLQR
+1122 TIVPDEFEYFETLQN

-1176 DRETQIYTLQLF
+1176 DRETKIYTLHLF

-1231 ILERD
+1231 ILERK
-1236 MNTERGE
+1236 MSTERGE

>member
-1 MKKNDGNTY
+1 
-10 LARKAG
+10 
-16 ERMATHEELMTSL
+16 MATHEELMTSL

-51 DYEKEKVQTMKND
+51 DYEKEKVQTIKND

-75 LEWSDV
+75 LKWSDV

-89 ASLDSVS
+89 TSLDSVS
-96 MIDNPFH
+96 MVDNPFH
-103 RLYKFCKFNHND
+103 RLYRFCKFNHND

-122 IFALSDQMSIAGN
+122 IFALSDKMSIAGN

-141 DRLGIDLDL
+141 ERLGVDLSL

-157 YRYIDFIKRHI
+157 YRYIDFLKRHL
-168 NDTIDF
+168 NDNIDY
-174 RTAASVYL
+174 RTTTSVNL
-182 LTSKNENITRQM
+182 LVSKNENTTRQM
-194 NILDKDVEMVGEF
+194 NILDKDVEMVKEL
-207 LRVWLQT
+207 LRLWLQT
-214 LAEVNEQNED
+214 LTEVDEKKERIHD
-224 TKIEGTNDVTIEDI
+224 PTIEDI
-238 EKHFYENL
+238 EKYFYKNFLSSANPTL
-246 LSYLNPVL
+246 LHKN
-254 LNKIVSEVC
+254 ISEVC
-263 GAYIDFITENAEYE
+263 GAYIGFISENIEHEIKIEKKSSSYE
-277 IEIKKQTSFYEI
+277 ILVS
-289 HAGGN
+289 GN
-294 DENTLKFSKKDL
+294 NNLTLEFSKKDL
-306 FLVERLI
+306 FLVEQLI
-313 NIKSSIAAK
+313 NKKSWIVAK
-322 AEGSAKERLAL
+322 NEDGVLERPAL
-333 YEVLGWDFL
+333 YEVLGWDFWR
-342 KIVVERNYKKY
+342 IIVERNYKKY

-358 NNLDN
+358 NNLDKSIYVEN
-363 DICIERVEK
+363 VEK
-372 NNLQLFVDSNEY
+372 NNLQLFVNENEY

-393 YVQRLFKYWEFV
+393 YVQRLYKYWEFV
-405 KSHTDVKM
+405 SSHTDVNL
-413 SDVGDFVICKN
+413 SDVGDSLICKN
-424 GKKRNKKKILIS
+424 GKKRNKKKRLLT
-436 GINANG
+436 GINADG
-442 EKESL
+442 EKEFL

-452 NLDEADMA
+452 NLDEEDMA
-460 QNLID
+460 QRIIGGD
-465 GNGKL
+465 GEL
-470 EEYERFYLSKEK
+470 EEYERFYLSKER
-482 AFLIAQFDS
+482 AFLITQFDL

-514 TGLFCGDNTAI
+514 IGLFCGDNTAI
-525 NYRLNQLA
+525 NCRLNQLA
-533 ALNIVQ
+533 ALGVIQ
-539 KVASSTEKKK
+539 KVPSSTKSKK

-554 WRLGGRTLSDLIM
+554 WRLVGRTLSELIL
-567 KGNETLAGDELEFET
+567 KGSESLAESELEFEN

-594 YPLGICGS
+594 YPLGIIGS
-602 IIKDRLD
+602 IIKGRLD
-609 RIGSH
+609 RIGARDNSA
-614 DCSVFR
+614 FR

-632 FNLIDLLYVIENNKW
+632 FNLIDLLYVIENNRW

-659 SSTILCKPI
+659 SSTLLCKPI
-668 EIRTSSMTGREF
+668 EIRTSSTTGREF

-700 EIIAYDEVDVLKSL
+700 EIIAYDESDVLKAL
-714 ERINTSEQ
+714 ERINSSEQ
-722 IAASTVASDIASA
+722 ITVSTVVADIERA
-735 YDALKYM
+735 YAALKYM

-748 EKQEGNVIASI
+748 EKQEGNVIEPI

-790 EQIGVSVQPEKG
+790 EQIGVSVHPEKG

-822 LYSRILNIEGI
+822 LYSRIRNVEGI
-833 ETETFSLLED
+833 ETENFSLLED

-848 KGMEELKE
+848 NGMEVLKE
-856 ENIQPPNR
+856 EKILPPNR
-864 WTEKS
+864 WTGKS
-869 ATLGRISNGEIV
+869 ATVGRISNGELV

-894 YYYIIAEI
+894 YYYIIAEV
-902 ILCCCSNSDGNVLPN
+902 ILCCCSNSDSNKLSN

-927 RRWYSSKGGNQ
+927 RRWYSSRGGNQ
-938 TNRLSLDEIT
+938 TSRLSLDEIT
-948 WLFENHAFGKK
+948 WLFENDAFGKK
-959 AKVEGKEQI
+959 SKANGKEQI

-973 CDPDIEFYKDVLPLT
+973 CDLDTEFYKDVLPLT
-988 TVEIRWLKTIL
+988 TLEIRWIKTIL
-999 SDERIRCFF
+999 SDERIVCFF
-1008 SERQLDFIKSYL
+1008 SERQLDFIKVYMD
-1020 KTEYPDIA
+1020 TEYPEIT
-1028 PLPVSHLVYY
+1028 PLPVNNLVNF
-1038 DKHITVDS
+1038 DKHIPIDS
-1046 MEKAAEQ
+1046 IEKLAEQ
-1053 SLITTFIKAI
+1053 SLITTLIKAI
-1063 SQKMLVDI
+1063 NQKMLVDI

-1079 EITGEFKPIVIEF
+1079 EIVGEFKPIVIEF

-1097 KFQVQMQSC
+1097 KFQAQMQSC
-1106 DNNRF
+1106 ENNRF
-1111 YSINLSQVISL
+1111 YSINLSQIISL
-1122 AIVRSEFEYFETLQR
+1122 TIVPDEFEYFETLQN

-1176 DRETQIYTLQLF
+1176 DRETKIYTLHLF

-1231 ILERD
+1231 ILERE
-1236 MNTERGE
+1236 MSTERGE

>member
-1 MKKNDGNTY
+1 MRANAY

-16 ERMATHEELMTSL
+16 GRMATHEELMTSL

-51 DYEKEKVQTMKND
+51 DYEKEKVQTIKND
-64 WMRLNNILFGY
+64 WMRLNNILFDY
-75 LEWSDV
+75 LKWSDV

-89 ASLDSVS
+89 TSLDSVS
-96 MIDNPFH
+96 MVDNPFH
-103 RLYKFCKFNHND
+103 RLYRFCKFNHND

-122 IFALSDQMSIAGN
+122 IFALSDKMSIAGN

-141 DRLGIDLDL
+141 ERLGVDLSL

-157 YRYIDFIKRHI
+157 YRYIDFLKRHL
-168 NDTIDF
+168 NDNVDY
-174 RTAASVYL
+174 RTTTSVNL
-182 LTSKNENITRQM
+182 LVSKNENTTRQM
-194 NILDKDVEMVGEF
+194 NILDKDVEMVKEL
-207 LRVWLQT
+207 LRLWLQT
-214 LAEVNEQNED
+214 LIEVDEKKERIHD
-224 TKIEGTNDVTIEDI
+224 PTIEDI
-238 EKHFYENL
+238 EKYFYKNFLSSANPTL
-246 LSYLNPVL
+246 LHKN
-254 LNKIVSEVC
+254 ISEVC
-263 GAYIDFITENAEYE
+263 GAYISFISENIEHEIKIEKKSSSYE
-277 IEIKKQTSFYEI
+277 ILVS
-289 HAGGN
+289 GN
-294 DENTLKFSKKDL
+294 NNLTLEFSKKDL
-306 FLVERLI
+306 FLVEQLI
-313 NIKSSIAAK
+313 NKKSWIVAK
-322 AEGSAKERLAL
+322 NEDGVLERPAL
-333 YEVLGWDFL
+333 YEVLGWDFWR
-342 KIVVERNYKKY
+342 IIVERNYKKY

-358 NNLDN
+358 NNLDKSIYVEN
-363 DICIERVEK
+363 VEK
-372 NNLQLFVDSNEY
+372 NNLQLFVNENEY

-393 YVQRLFKYWEFV
+393 YVQRLYKYWEFV
-405 KSHTDVKM
+405 SSHTDVNL
-413 SDVGDFVICKN
+413 SDVGDSLICKN
-424 GKKRNKKKILIS
+424 GKKRNKKKRLLT
-436 GINANG
+436 GINADG
-442 EKESL
+442 EKEFL

-452 NLDEADMA
+452 NLDEEDMV
-460 QNLID
+460 QRIID
-465 GNGKL
+465 GDGEL
-470 EEYERFYLSKEK
+470 EEYERFYLSKER
-482 AFLIAQFDS
+482 AFLITQFDL

-514 TGLFCGDNTAI
+514 IGLFCGDNTAI
-525 NYRLNQLA
+525 NCRLNQLA
-533 ALNIVQ
+533 ALGVIQ
-539 KVASSTEKKK
+539 KVPSSTKGKK

-554 WRLGGRTLSDLIM
+554 WRLVGRTLSELIL
-567 KGNETLAGDELEFET
+567 KGSESLAGSELEFEN

-594 YPLGICGS
+594 YPLGIIGS
-602 IIKDRLD
+602 IIKGRLD
-609 RIGSH
+609 RIGARDNSA
-614 DCSVFR
+614 FR

-625 FMQALND
+625 FMQVLND
-632 FNLIDLLYVIENNKW
+632 FNLIDLLYVIENNRW

-659 SSTILCKPI
+659 SSTLLCKPI
-668 EIRTSSMTGREF
+668 EIRTSSTTGREF

-700 EIIAYDEVDVLKSL
+700 EIIAYDESDVLKAL
-714 ERINTSEQ
+714 KRINSSEQ
-722 IAASTVASDIASA
+722 ITASTVVADIERA
-735 YDALKYM
+735 YAALKYM

-748 EKQEGNVIASI
+748 EKQEGNVIEPI

-790 EQIGVSVQPEKG
+790 EQIGVSVHPEKG

-822 LYSRILNIEGI
+822 LYSRIRNVEGI
-833 ETETFSLLED
+833 ETENFSLLED

-848 KGMEELKE
+848 NGMEVLKE
-856 ENIQPPNR
+856 EKILPPNR
-864 WTEKS
+864 WTGKS
-869 ATLGRISNGEIV
+869 ATVGRISNGELV

-894 YYYIIAEI
+894 YYYIIAEV
-902 ILCCCSNSDGNVLPN
+902 ILCCCSNSDSNKLSN

-927 RRWYSSKGGNQ
+927 RRWYSSRGGNQ
-938 TNRLSLDEIT
+938 TSRLSLDEIT
-948 WLFENHAFGKK
+948 WLFENDAFGKK
-959 AKVEGKEQI
+959 SKANGKEQI

-973 CDPDIEFYKDVLPLT
+973 CDPDTEFYKDVLPLT
-988 TVEIRWLKTIL
+988 TLEIRWIKTIL
-999 SDERIRCFF
+999 SDERIVCFF
-1008 SERQLDFIKSYL
+1008 SERQLDFIKVYMN
-1020 KTEYPDIA
+1020 TEYPEIT
-1028 PLPVSHLVYY
+1028 PFPVNNLVNF
-1038 DKHITVDS
+1038 DKHIPIDS
-1046 MEKAAEQ
+1046 MEKLAEQ
-1053 SLITTFIKAI
+1053 SLITTLIKAI
-1063 SQKMLVDI
+1063 NQKMLVDI

-1079 EITGEFKPIVIEF
+1079 EIVGEFKPIVIEF

-1097 KFQVQMQSC
+1097 KFQAQMQSC
-1106 DNNRF
+1106 ENNRF
-1111 YSINLSQVISL
+1111 YSINLSQIISL
-1122 AIVRSEFEYFETLQR
+1122 TIVPDEFEYFETLQN

-1176 DRETQIYTLQLF
+1176 DRETKIYTLHLF

-1231 ILERD
+1231 ILERE
-1236 MNTERGE
+1236 MSTERGE

>member
-1 MKKNDGNTY
+1 MRANAY

-16 ERMATHEELMTSL
+16 GRMATHEELMTSL

-51 DYEKEKVQTMKND
+51 DYEKEKVQTIKND

-75 LEWSDV
+75 LKWSDV

-89 ASLDSVS
+89 TSLDSVS
-96 MIDNPFH
+96 MVDNPFH
-103 RLYKFCKFNHND
+103 RLYRFCKFNHND

-122 IFALSDQMSIAGN
+122 IFALSDKMSIAGN

-141 DRLGIDLDL
+141 ERLGVDLSL

-157 YRYIDFIKRHI
+157 YRYIDFLKRHL
-168 NDTIDF
+168 NDNIDY
-174 RTAASVYL
+174 RTTTSVNL
-182 LTSKNENITRQM
+182 LVSKNENTTRQM
-194 NILDKDVEMVGEF
+194 NILDKDVEMVKEL
-207 LRVWLQT
+207 LRLWLQT
-214 LAEVNEQNED
+214 LTEVDEKKERIHD
-224 TKIEGTNDVTIEDI
+224 PTIEDI
-238 EKHFYENL
+238 EKYFYKNFLSSANPTL
-246 LSYLNPVL
+246 LHKN
-254 LNKIVSEVC
+254 ISEVC
-263 GAYIDFITENAEYE
+263 GAYIGFISENIEHEIKIEKKSSSYE
-277 IEIKKQTSFYEI
+277 ILVS
-289 HAGGN
+289 GN
-294 DENTLKFSKKDL
+294 NNLTLEFSKKDL
-306 FLVERLI
+306 FLVEQLI
-313 NIKSSIAAK
+313 NKKSWIVAK
-322 AEGSAKERLAL
+322 NEDGVLERQAL
-333 YEVLGWDFL
+333 YEVLGWDFWR
-342 KIVVERNYKKY
+342 IIVERNYKKY

-358 NNLDN
+358 NNLDKSIYVEN
-363 DICIERVEK
+363 VEK
-372 NNLQLFVDSNEY
+372 NNLQLFVNENEY

-393 YVQRLFKYWEFV
+393 YVQRLYKYWEFV
-405 KSHTDVKM
+405 SSHTDVNL
-413 SDVGDFVICKN
+413 SDVGDSLICKN
-424 GKKRNKKKILIS
+424 GKKRNKKKRLLT
-436 GINANG
+436 GINADG
-442 EKESL
+442 EKEFL

-452 NLDEADMA
+452 NLDEEDMA
-460 QNLID
+460 QRIIGGD
-465 GNGKL
+465 GEL
-470 EEYERFYLSKEK
+470 EEYERFYLSKER
-482 AFLIAQFDS
+482 AFLITQFDL

-514 TGLFCGDNTAI
+514 IGLFCGDNTAI
-525 NYRLNQLA
+525 NCRLNQLA
-533 ALNIVQ
+533 ALGVIQ
-539 KVASSTEKKK
+539 KVPSSTKSKK

-554 WRLGGRTLSDLIM
+554 WRLVGRTLSELIL
-567 KGNETLAGDELEFET
+567 KGSESLAESELEFEN

-594 YPLGICGS
+594 YPLGIIGS
-602 IIKDRLD
+602 IIKGRLD
-609 RIGSH
+609 RIGARDNSA
-614 DCSVFR
+614 FR

-632 FNLIDLLYVIENNKW
+632 FNLIDLLYVIENNRW

-659 SSTILCKPI
+659 SSTLLCKPI
-668 EIRTSSMTGREF
+668 EIRTSSTTGREF

-700 EIIAYDEVDVLKSL
+700 EIIAYDESDVLKAL
-714 ERINTSEQ
+714 ERINSSEQ
-722 IAASTVASDIASA
+722 ITVSTVVADIERA
-735 YDALKYM
+735 YAALKYM

-748 EKQEGNVIASI
+748 EKQEGNVIEPI

-790 EQIGVSVQPEKG
+790 EQIGVSVHPEKG

-822 LYSRILNIEGI
+822 LYSRIRNVEGI
-833 ETETFSLLED
+833 ETENFSLLED

-848 KGMEELKE
+848 NGMEVLKE
-856 ENIQPPNR
+856 EKILPPNR
-864 WTEKS
+864 WTGKS
-869 ATLGRISNGEIV
+869 ATVGRISNGELV

-894 YYYIIAEI
+894 YYYIIAEV
-902 ILCCCSNSDGNVLPN
+902 ILCCCSNSDSNKLSN

-927 RRWYSSKGGNQ
+927 RRWYSSRGGNQ
-938 TNRLSLDEIT
+938 TSRLSLDEIT
-948 WLFENHAFGKK
+948 WLFENDAFGKK
-959 AKVEGKEQI
+959 SKANGKEQI

-973 CDPDIEFYKDVLPLT
+973 CDPDTEFYKDVLPLT
-988 TVEIRWLKTIL
+988 TLEIRWIKTIL
-999 SDERIRCFF
+999 SDERIVCFF
-1008 SERQLDFIKSYL
+1008 SERQLDFIKVYMD
-1020 KTEYPDIA
+1020 TEYPEIT
-1028 PLPVSHLVYY
+1028 PLPVNNLVNF
-1038 DKHITVDS
+1038 DKHIPIDS
-1046 MEKAAEQ
+1046 IEKLAEQ
-1053 SLITTFIKAI
+1053 SLITTLIKAI
-1063 SQKMLVDI
+1063 NQKMLVDI

-1079 EITGEFKPIVIEF
+1079 EIVGEFKPIVIEF

-1097 KFQVQMQSC
+1097 KFQAQMQSC
-1106 DNNRF
+1106 ENNRF
-1111 YSINLSQVISL
+1111 YSINLSQIISL
-1122 AIVRSEFEYFETLQR
+1122 TIVPDEFEYFETLQN

-1176 DRETQIYTLQLF
+1176 DRETKIYTLHLF

-1231 ILERD
+1231 ILERE
-1236 MNTERGE
+1236 MSTERGE

>member
-1 MKKNDGNTY
+1 MRANAY

-16 ERMATHEELMTSL
+16 GRMATHEELMTSL

-51 DYEKEKVQTMKND
+51 DYEKEKVQTIKND
-64 WMRLNNILFGY
+64 WMRLNNILFDY
-75 LEWSDV
+75 LKWSDV

-89 ASLDSVS
+89 TSLDSVS
-96 MIDNPFH
+96 MVDNPFH
-103 RLYKFCKFNHND
+103 RLYRFCKFNHND

-122 IFALSDQMSIAGN
+122 IFALSDKMSIAGN

-141 DRLGIDLDL
+141 ERLGVDLSL

-157 YRYIDFIKRHI
+157 YRYIDFLKRHL
-168 NDTIDF
+168 NDNVDY
-174 RTAASVYL
+174 RTTTSVNL
-182 LTSKNENITRQM
+182 LVSKNENTTRQM
-194 NILDKDVEMVGEF
+194 NILDKDVEMVKEL
-207 LRVWLQT
+207 LRLWLQT
-214 LAEVNEQNED
+214 LIEVDEKKERIHD
-224 TKIEGTNDVTIEDI
+224 PTIEDI
-238 EKHFYENL
+238 EKYFYKNFLSSANPTL
-246 LSYLNPVL
+246 LHKN
-254 LNKIVSEVC
+254 ISEVC
-263 GAYIDFITENAEYE
+263 GAYISFISENIEHEIKIEKKSSSYE
-277 IEIKKQTSFYEI
+277 ILVS
-289 HAGGN
+289 GN
-294 DENTLKFSKKDL
+294 NNLTLEFSKKDL
-306 FLVERLI
+306 FLVEQLI
-313 NIKSSIAAK
+313 NKKSWIVAK
-322 AEGSAKERLAL
+322 NEDGVLERPAL
-333 YEVLGWDFL
+333 YEVLGWDFWR
-342 KIVVERNYKKY
+342 IIVERNYKKY

-358 NNLDN
+358 NNLDKSIYVEN
-363 DICIERVEK
+363 VEK
-372 NNLQLFVDSNEY
+372 NNLQLFVNENEY

-393 YVQRLFKYWEFV
+393 YVQRLYKYWEFV
-405 KSHTDVKM
+405 SSHTDVNL
-413 SDVGDFVICKN
+413 SDVGDSLICKN
-424 GKKRNKKKILIS
+424 GKKRNKKKRLLT
-436 GINANG
+436 GINADG
-442 EKESL
+442 EKEFL

-452 NLDEADMA
+452 NLDEEDMV
-460 QNLID
+460 QKIID
-465 GNGKL
+465 GDGEL
-470 EEYERFYLSKEK
+470 EEYERFYLSKER
-482 AFLIAQFDS
+482 AFLITQFDL

-514 TGLFCGDNTAI
+514 IGLFCGDNTAI
-525 NYRLNQLA
+525 NCRLNQLA
-533 ALNIVQ
+533 ALGVIQ
-539 KVASSTEKKK
+539 KVPSSTKGKK

-554 WRLGGRTLSDLIM
+554 WRLVGRTLSELIL
-567 KGNETLAGDELEFET
+567 KGSESLAGSELEFEN

-594 YPLGICGS
+594 YPLGIIGS
-602 IIKDRLD
+602 IIKGRLD
-609 RIGSH
+609 RIGARDNSA
-614 DCSVFR
+614 FR

-632 FNLIDLLYVIENNKW
+632 FNLIDLLYVIENNRW

-659 SSTILCKPI
+659 SSTLLCKPI
-668 EIRTSSMTGREF
+668 EIRTSSTTGREF

-700 EIIAYDEVDVLKSL
+700 EIIAYDESDVLKAL
-714 ERINTSEQ
+714 KRINSSEQ
-722 IAASTVASDIASA
+722 ITASTVVADIERA
-735 YDALKYM
+735 YAALKYM

-748 EKQEGNVIASI
+748 EKQEGNVIEPI

-790 EQIGVSVQPEKG
+790 EQIGVSVHPEKG

-822 LYSRILNIEGI
+822 LYSRIRNVEGI
-833 ETETFSLLED
+833 ETENFSLLED

-848 KGMEELKE
+848 NGMEVLKE
-856 ENIQPPNR
+856 EKILPPNR
-864 WTEKS
+864 WTGKS
-869 ATLGRISNGEIV
+869 ATVGRISNGELV

-894 YYYIIAEI
+894 YYYIIAEV
-902 ILCCCSNSDGNVLPN
+902 ILCCCSNSDSNKLSN

-927 RRWYSSKGGNQ
+927 RRWYSSRGGNQ
-938 TNRLSLDEIT
+938 TSRLSLDEIT
-948 WLFENHAFGKK
+948 WLFENDAFGKK
-959 AKVEGKEQI
+959 SKANGKEQI

-973 CDPDIEFYKDVLPLT
+973 CDPDTEFYKDVLPLT
-988 TVEIRWLKTIL
+988 TLEIRWIKTIL
-999 SDERIRCFF
+999 SDERIVCFF
-1008 SERQLDFIKSYL
+1008 SERQLDFIKVYMN
-1020 KTEYPDIA
+1020 TEYPEIT
-1028 PLPVSHLVYY
+1028 PFPVNNLVNF
-1038 DKHITVDS
+1038 DKHIPIDS
-1046 MEKAAEQ
+1046 MEKLAEQ
-1053 SLITTFIKAI
+1053 SLITTLIKAI
-1063 SQKMLVDI
+1063 NQKMLVDI

-1079 EITGEFKPIVIEF
+1079 EIVGEFKPIVIEF

-1097 KFQVQMQSC
+1097 KFQAQMQSC
-1106 DNNRF
+1106 ENNRF
-1111 YSINLSQVISL
+1111 YSINLSQIISL
-1122 AIVRSEFEYFETLQR
+1122 TIVPDEFEYFETLQN

-1176 DRETQIYTLQLF
+1176 DRETKIYTLHLF

-1231 ILERD
+1231 ILERE
-1236 MNTERGE
+1236 MSTERGE

>member
-1 MKKNDGNTY
+1 MRANAY

-16 ERMATHEELMTSL
+16 GRMATHEELMTSL

-51 DYEKEKVQTMKND
+51 DYEKEKVQTIKND
-64 WMRLNNILFGY
+64 WMRLNNILFDY
-75 LEWSDV
+75 LKWSDV

-89 ASLDSVS
+89 TSLDSVS
-96 MIDNPFH
+96 MVDNPFH
-103 RLYKFCKFNHND
+103 RLYRFCKFNHND

-122 IFALSDQMSIAGN
+122 IFALSDKMSIAGN

-141 DRLGIDLDL
+141 ERLGVDLSL

-157 YRYIDFIKRHI
+157 YRYIDFLKRHL
-168 NDTIDF
+168 NDNVDY
-174 RTAASVYL
+174 RTTTSVNL
-182 LTSKNENITRQM
+182 LVSKNENTTRQM
-194 NILDKDVEMVGEF
+194 NILDKDVEMVKEL
-207 LRVWLQT
+207 LRLWLQT
-214 LAEVNEQNED
+214 LIEVDEKKERIHD
-224 TKIEGTNDVTIEDI
+224 PTIEDI
-238 EKHFYENL
+238 EKYFYKNFLSSANPTL
-246 LSYLNPVL
+246 LHKN
-254 LNKIVSEVC
+254 ISEVC
-263 GAYIDFITENAEYE
+263 GAYISFISENIEHEIKIEKKSSSYE
-277 IEIKKQTSFYEI
+277 ILVS
-289 HAGGN
+289 GN
-294 DENTLKFSKKDL
+294 NNLTLEFSKKDL
-306 FLVERLI
+306 FLVEQLI
-313 NIKSSIAAK
+313 NKKSWIVAK
-322 AEGSAKERLAL
+322 NEDGVLERPAL
-333 YEVLGWDFL
+333 YEVLGWDFWR
-342 KIVVERNYKKY
+342 IIVERNYKKY

-358 NNLDN
+358 NNLDKSIYVEN
-363 DICIERVEK
+363 VEK
-372 NNLQLFVDSNEY
+372 NNLQLFVNENEY

-393 YVQRLFKYWEFV
+393 YVQRLYKYWEFV
-405 KSHTDVKM
+405 SSHTDVNL
-413 SDVGDFVICKN
+413 SDVGDSLICKN
-424 GKKRNKKKILIS
+424 GKKRNKKKRLLT
-436 GINANG
+436 GINADG
-442 EKESL
+442 EKEFL

-452 NLDEADMA
+452 NLDEEDMV
-460 QNLID
+460 QRIID
-465 GNGKL
+465 GDGEL
-470 EEYERFYLSKEK
+470 EEYERFYLSKER
-482 AFLIAQFDS
+482 AFLITQFDL

-514 TGLFCGDNTAI
+514 IGLFCGDNTAI
-525 NYRLNQLA
+525 NCRLNQLA
-533 ALNIVQ
+533 ALGVIQ
-539 KVASSTEKKK
+539 KVPSSTKGKK

-554 WRLGGRTLSDLIM
+554 WRLVGRTLSELIL
-567 KGNETLAGDELEFET
+567 KGSESLAGSELEFEN

-594 YPLGICGS
+594 YPLGIIGS
-602 IIKDRLD
+602 IIKGRLD
-609 RIGSH
+609 RIGARDNSA
-614 DCSVFR
+614 FR

-632 FNLIDLLYVIENNKW
+632 FNLIDLLYVIENNRW
-647 CEIKYRHGTAQF
+647 CEIKYRHGTVQF
-659 SSTILCKPI
+659 SSTLLCKPI
-668 EIRTSSMTGREF
+668 EIRTSSTTGREF

-700 EIIAYDEVDVLKSL
+700 EIIAYDESDVLKAL
-714 ERINTSEQ
+714 KRINSSEQ
-722 IAASTVASDIASA
+722 ITASTVVADIERA
-735 YDALKYM
+735 YAALKYM

-748 EKQEGNVIASI
+748 EKQEGNVIEPI

-790 EQIGVSVQPEKG
+790 EQIGVSVHPEKG

-822 LYSRILNIEGI
+822 LYSRIRNVEGI
-833 ETETFSLLED
+833 ETENFSLLED

-848 KGMEELKE
+848 NGMEVLKE
-856 ENIQPPNR
+856 EKILPPNR
-864 WTEKS
+864 WTGKS
-869 ATLGRISNGEIV
+869 ATVGRISNGELV

-894 YYYIIAEI
+894 YYYIIAEV
-902 ILCCCSNSDGNVLPN
+902 ILCCCSNSDSNKLSN

-927 RRWYSSKGGNQ
+927 RRWYSSRGGNQ
-938 TNRLSLDEIT
+938 TSRLSLDEIT
-948 WLFENHAFGKK
+948 WLFENDAFGKK
-959 AKVEGKEQI
+959 SKANGKEQI

-973 CDPDIEFYKDVLPLT
+973 CDPDTEFYKDVLPLT
-988 TVEIRWLKTIL
+988 TLEIRWIKTIL
-999 SDERIRCFF
+999 SDERIVCFF
-1008 SERQLDFIKSYL
+1008 SERQLDFIKVYMN
-1020 KTEYPDIA
+1020 TEYPEIT
-1028 PLPVSHLVYY
+1028 PFPVNNLVNF
-1038 DKHITVDS
+1038 DKHIPIDS
-1046 MEKAAEQ
+1046 MEKLAEQ
-1053 SLITTFIKAI
+1053 SLITTLIKAI
-1063 SQKMLVDI
+1063 NQKMLVDI

-1079 EITGEFKPIVIEF
+1079 EIVGEFKPIVIEF

-1097 KFQVQMQSC
+1097 KFQAQMQSC
-1106 DNNRF
+1106 ENNRF
-1111 YSINLSQVISL
+1111 YSINLSQIISL
-1122 AIVRSEFEYFETLQR
+1122 TIVPDEFEYFETLQN

-1176 DRETQIYTLQLF
+1176 DRETKIYTLHLF

-1231 ILERD
+1231 ILERE
-1236 MNTERGE
+1236 MSTERGE

>member
-1 MKKNDGNTY
+1 MRANAY

-16 ERMATHEELMTSL
+16 GRMATHEELMTSL

-51 DYEKEKVQTMKND
+51 DYEKEKVQTIKND
-64 WMRLNNILFGY
+64 WMRLNNILFDY
-75 LEWSDV
+75 LKWSDV

-89 ASLDSVS
+89 TSLDSVS
-96 MIDNPFH
+96 MVDNLFH
-103 RLYKFCKFNHND
+103 RLYRFCKFNHND

-122 IFALSDQMSIAGN
+122 IFALSDKMSIAGN

-141 DRLGIDLDL
+141 ERLGVDLSL

-157 YRYIDFIKRHI
+157 YRYIDFLKRHL
-168 NDTIDF
+168 NDNVDY
-174 RTAASVYL
+174 RTTTSVNL
-182 LTSKNENITRQM
+182 LVSKNENTTRQM
-194 NILDKDVEMVGEF
+194 NILDKDVEMVKEL
-207 LRVWLQT
+207 LRLWLQT
-214 LAEVNEQNED
+214 LIEVDEKKERIHD
-224 TKIEGTNDVTIEDI
+224 PTIEDI
-238 EKHFYENL
+238 EKYFYKNFLSSANPTL
-246 LSYLNPVL
+246 LHKN
-254 LNKIVSEVC
+254 ISEVC
-263 GAYIDFITENAEYE
+263 GAYISFISENIEHEIKIEKKSSSYE
-277 IEIKKQTSFYEI
+277 ILVS
-289 HAGGN
+289 GN
-294 DENTLKFSKKDL
+294 NNLTLEFSKKDL
-306 FLVERLI
+306 FLVEQLI
-313 NIKSSIAAK
+313 NKKSWIVAK
-322 AEGSAKERLAL
+322 NEDGVLERPAL
-333 YEVLGWDFL
+333 YEVLGWDFWR
-342 KIVVERNYKKY
+342 IIVERNYKKY

-358 NNLDN
+358 NNLDKSIYVEN
-363 DICIERVEK
+363 VEK
-372 NNLQLFVDSNEY
+372 NNLQLFVNENEY

-393 YVQRLFKYWEFV
+393 YVQRLYKYWEFV
-405 KSHTDVKM
+405 SSHTDVNL
-413 SDVGDFVICKN
+413 SDVGDSLICKN
-424 GKKRNKKKILIS
+424 GKKRNKKKRLLT
-436 GINANG
+436 GINADG
-442 EKESL
+442 EKEFL

-452 NLDEADMA
+452 NLDEEDMV
-460 QNLID
+460 QRIID
-465 GNGKL
+465 GDGEL
-470 EEYERFYLSKEK
+470 EEYERFYLSKER
-482 AFLIAQFDS
+482 AFLITQFDL

-514 TGLFCGDNTAI
+514 IGLFCGDNTAI
-525 NYRLNQLA
+525 NCRLNQLA
-533 ALNIVQ
+533 ALGVIQ
-539 KVASSTEKKK
+539 KVPSSTKGKK

-554 WRLGGRTLSDLIM
+554 WRLVGRTLSELIL
-567 KGNETLAGDELEFET
+567 KGSESLAGSELEFEN

-594 YPLGICGS
+594 YPLGIIGS
-602 IIKDRLD
+602 IIKGRLD
-609 RIGSH
+609 RIGARDNSA
-614 DCSVFR
+614 FR

-632 FNLIDLLYVIENNKW
+632 FNLIDLLYVIENNRW

-659 SSTILCKPI
+659 SSTLLCKPI
-668 EIRTSSMTGREF
+668 EIRTSSTTGREF

-700 EIIAYDEVDVLKSL
+700 EIIAYDESDVLKAL
-714 ERINTSEQ
+714 KRINSSEQ
-722 IAASTVASDIASA
+722 ITASTVVADIERA
-735 YDALKYM
+735 YAALKYM

-748 EKQEGNVIASI
+748 EKQEGNVIEPI

-790 EQIGVSVQPEKG
+790 EQIGVSVHPEKG

-822 LYSRILNIEGI
+822 LYSRIRNVEGI
-833 ETETFSLLED
+833 ETENFSLLED

-848 KGMEELKE
+848 NGMEVLKE
-856 ENIQPPNR
+856 EKILPPNR
-864 WTEKS
+864 WTGKS
-869 ATLGRISNGEIV
+869 ATVGRISNGELV

-894 YYYIIAEI
+894 YYYIIAEV
-902 ILCCCSNSDGNVLPN
+902 ILCCCSNSDSNKLSN

-927 RRWYSSKGGNQ
+927 RRWYSSRGGNQ
-938 TNRLSLDEIT
+938 TSRLSLDEIT
-948 WLFENHAFGKK
+948 WLFENDAFGKK
-959 AKVEGKEQI
+959 SKANGKEQI

-973 CDPDIEFYKDVLPLT
+973 CDPDTEFYKDVLPLT
-988 TVEIRWLKTIL
+988 TLEIRWIKTIL
-999 SDERIRCFF
+999 SDERIVCFF
-1008 SERQLDFIKSYL
+1008 SERQLDFIKVYMN
-1020 KTEYPDIA
+1020 TEYPEIT
-1028 PLPVSHLVYY
+1028 PFPVNNLVNF
-1038 DKHITVDS
+1038 DKHIPIDS
-1046 MEKAAEQ
+1046 MEKLAEQ
-1053 SLITTFIKAI
+1053 SLITTLIKAI
-1063 SQKMLVDI
+1063 NQKMLVDI

-1079 EITGEFKPIVIEF
+1079 EIVGEFKPIVIEF

-1097 KFQVQMQSC
+1097 KFQAQMQSC
-1106 DNNRF
+1106 ENNRF
-1111 YSINLSQVISL
+1111 YSINLSQIISL
-1122 AIVRSEFEYFETLQR
+1122 TIVPDEFEYFETLQN

-1176 DRETQIYTLQLF
+1176 DRETKIYTLHLF

-1231 ILERD
+1231 ILERE
-1236 MNTERGE
+1236 MSTERGE

>member
-1 MKKNDGNTY
+1 MRANAY

-16 ERMATHEELMTSL
+16 GRMATHEELMTSL

-51 DYEKEKVQTMKND
+51 DYEKEKVQTIKND
-64 WMRLNNILFGY
+64 WMRLNNILFDY
-75 LEWSDV
+75 LKWSDV

-89 ASLDSVS
+89 TSLDSVS
-96 MIDNPFH
+96 MVDNPFH
-103 RLYKFCKFNHND
+103 RLYRFCKFNHND

-122 IFALSDQMSIAGN
+122 IFALSDKMSIAGN

-141 DRLGIDLDL
+141 ERLGVDLSL

-157 YRYIDFIKRHI
+157 YRYIDFLKRHL
-168 NDTIDF
+168 NDNVDY
-174 RTAASVYL
+174 RTTTSVNL
-182 LTSKNENITRQM
+182 LVSKNENTTRQM
-194 NILDKDVEMVGEF
+194 NILDKDVEMVKEL
-207 LRVWLQT
+207 LRLWLQT
-214 LAEVNEQNED
+214 LIEVDEKKERIHD
-224 TKIEGTNDVTIEDI
+224 PTIEDI
-238 EKHFYENL
+238 EKYFYKNFLSSANPTL
-246 LSYLNPVL
+246 LHKN
-254 LNKIVSEVC
+254 ISEVC
-263 GAYIDFITENAEYE
+263 GAYISFISENIEHEIKIEKKSSSYE
-277 IEIKKQTSFYEI
+277 ILVS
-289 HAGGN
+289 GN
-294 DENTLKFSKKDL
+294 NNLTLEFSKKDL
-306 FLVERLI
+306 FLVEQLI
-313 NIKSSIAAK
+313 NKKSWIVAK
-322 AEGSAKERLAL
+322 NEDGVLERPAL
-333 YEVLGWDFL
+333 YEVLGWDFWR
-342 KIVVERNYKKY
+342 IIVERNYKKY

-358 NNLDN
+358 NNLDKSIYVEN
-363 DICIERVEK
+363 VEK
-372 NNLQLFVDSNEY
+372 NNLQLFVNENEY

-393 YVQRLFKYWEFV
+393 YVQRLYKYWEFV
-405 KSHTDVKM
+405 SSHTDVNL
-413 SDVGDFVICKN
+413 SDVGDSLICKN
-424 GKKRNKKKILIS
+424 GKKRNKKKRLLT
-436 GINANG
+436 GINADG
-442 EKESL
+442 EKEFL

-452 NLDEADMA
+452 NLDEEDMV
-460 QNLID
+460 QRIID
-465 GNGKL
+465 GDGEL
-470 EEYERFYLSKEK
+470 EEYERFYLSKER
-482 AFLIAQFDS
+482 AFLITQFNL

-514 TGLFCGDNTAI
+514 IGLFCGDNTAI
-525 NYRLNQLA
+525 NCRLNQLA
-533 ALNIVQ
+533 ALGVIQ
-539 KVASSTEKKK
+539 KVPSSAKGKK

-554 WRLGGRTLSDLIM
+554 WRLVGRTLSELIL
-567 KGNETLAGDELEFET
+567 KGSESLAGSELEFEN

-594 YPLGICGS
+594 YPLGIIGS
-602 IIKDRLD
+602 IIKGRLD
-609 RIGSH
+609 RIGARDNSA
-614 DCSVFR
+614 FR

-632 FNLIDLLYVIENNKW
+632 FNLIDLLYVIENNRW

-659 SSTILCKPI
+659 SSTLLCKPI
-668 EIRTSSMTGREF
+668 EIRTSSTTGREF

-700 EIIAYDEVDVLKSL
+700 EIIAYDESDVLKAL
-714 ERINTSEQ
+714 KRINSSEQ
-722 IAASTVASDIASA
+722 ITASTVVADIERA
-735 YDALKYM
+735 YAALKYM

-748 EKQEGNVIASI
+748 EKQEGNVIEPI

-790 EQIGVSVQPEKG
+790 EQIGVSVHPEKG

-822 LYSRILNIEGI
+822 LYSRIRNVEGI
-833 ETETFSLLED
+833 ETENFSLLED

-848 KGMEELKE
+848 NGMEVLKE
-856 ENIQPPNR
+856 EKILPPNR
-864 WTEKS
+864 WTGKS
-869 ATLGRISNGEIV
+869 ATVGRISNGELV

-894 YYYIIAEI
+894 YYYIIAEV
-902 ILCCCSNSDGNVLPN
+902 ILCCCSNSDSNKLSN

-927 RRWYSSKGGNQ
+927 RRWYSSRGGNQ
-938 TNRLSLDEIT
+938 TSRLSLDEIT
-948 WLFENHAFGKK
+948 WLFENDAFGKK
-959 AKVEGKEQI
+959 SKANGKEQI

-973 CDPDIEFYKDVLPLT
+973 CDPDTEFYKDVLPLT
-988 TVEIRWLKTIL
+988 TLEIRWIKTIL
-999 SDERIRCFF
+999 SDERIVCFF
-1008 SERQLDFIKSYL
+1008 SERQLDFIKVYMN
-1020 KTEYPDIA
+1020 TEYPEIT
-1028 PLPVSHLVYY
+1028 PFPVNNLVNF
-1038 DKHITVDS
+1038 DKHIPIDS
-1046 MEKAAEQ
+1046 MEKLAEQ
-1053 SLITTFIKAI
+1053 SLITTLIKAI
-1063 SQKMLVDI
+1063 NQKMLVDI

-1079 EITGEFKPIVIEF
+1079 EIVGEFKPIVIEF

-1097 KFQVQMQSC
+1097 KFQAQMQSC
-1106 DNNRF
+1106 ENNRF
-1111 YSINLSQVISL
+1111 YSINLSQIISL
-1122 AIVRSEFEYFETLQR
+1122 TIVPDEFEYFETLQN

-1176 DRETQIYTLQLF
+1176 DRETKIYTLHLF

-1231 ILERD
+1231 ILERE
-1236 MNTERGE
+1236 MSTERGE